1 MEYTNNS
8 PASLQELIQRS
19 FDASI
24 IFQAQKMVEQGRVS
38 LSFVKGTFETYFIV
52 SGIIAENNTNYE
64 SKISF
69 KRTENPDGKLT
80 TQCTC
85 KLWNFEKACHHT
97 ASLMIKFS
105 QLQEKHEHQPGMGGA
120 GISMSLL
127 SQEGVHVARYG
138 TLVKAAPAL
147 TGARMNS
154 TFSSLQYTLSNRKTV
169 NFPAPTKWRGK
180 LHVDLVPAETL
191 EEYRETL
198 YIEEKYTYRFSLKD
212 GENEIKE
219 VSVFDVLYLF
229 NWKTGE
235 ALDLP
240 NDLRELISKLKLTD
254 VIGDIQDYI
263 RIFLPLRDK
272 GLVELLVDGESWET
286 FPVEDMDYRFSINP
300 SPRKSFLNLELEL
313 FTADQKLVPMPSPF
327 LLFVSEQGWG
337 GSFRTKND
345 ALQFFKTIIEDFDRE
360 TQFHKKFLHSASK
373 KAIMAEWIS
382 LIFKA
387 DEIPFYDPAFKK
399 IFILKTKI
407 FKKVFLAF
415 LDSFNEI
422 GFKTSFYFKNERKIV
437 FQIPK
442 NNLLEGIAQF
452 YQLLSPLGIGIFYD
466 QVQIR
471 TWKSSIRF
479 ERNKDK
485 LDWFQLDL
493 VVNDDDLN
501 VIKNAEITDNFI
513 LSDKGLVLL
522 SDQQKDLLRFMKRYT
537 KFEGA
542 PKDESAKGVTKFGL
556 FLQRSRI
563 FELFEL
569 KRLGIEGAL
578 TEEEEKFC
586 HDIMT
591 MENMPQYDVDP
602 RYLEFARPYQLGG
615 YNWLRFLY
623 EHKFGACLAD
633 DMGLGKTLQT
643 IMLLQT
649 LKPKLKKVLIICPVS
664 ILYNWKNE
672 LEKFSDLTY
681 SIYYGDER
689 EYKTDAQVILTS
701 YGLMKKES
709 FSTLG
714 EEEFD
719 ILIFDEVQ
727 HLKNIRSLGANAA
740 RQLKAKFRICLTGTP
755 VENDLSEF
763 YNIMDLCVPGVWGD
777 LGLVRSTSK
786 NKNRL
791 LARKTVKP
799 FILRRTKDQVL
810 KELPEKIENHVFLE
824 FNPEEK
830 ETYQAKLNAVRANM
844 LNTGT
849 KRYGEVLKSL
859 LEMRQLCLWQ
869 KQPSFQS
876 TKIDFLMDTLE
887 SLTTEGH
894 KTLVFSQ
901 FTTYLDLIQEKIK
914 VAGWKMA
921 RIDGS
926 QSIKKRGEQVEY
938 FQNGDAQIFLISLK
952 AGGFGL
958 NLTAASYIFLMDP
971 WWNPAVES
979 QAIDR
984 AHRIGQANKLTV
996 YRPIIKDSVEEKVL
1010 ILQQSKRELFRDLM
1024 AEDDDDYFSGKLNME
1039 DFQHLL
1045 S

>member
-1 MEYTNNS
+1 MEYTNKI
-8 PASLQELIQRS
+8 ASTKELLEVS
-19 FDASI
+19 FDPAV

-38 LSFVKGTFETYFIV
+38 LSFMKGTLETYIIV

-64 SKISF
+64 SKISY
-69 KRTENPDGKLT
+69 KQGKLT

-85 KLWNFEKACHHT
+85 KLWNAEKACHHT
-97 ASLMIKFS
+97 ASLLIKFND
-105 QLQEKHEHQPGMGGA
+105 LQDKQEGTPGQPL
-120 GISMSLL
+120 SLSLL
-127 SQEGVHVARYG
+127 SQEGVHVERYG
-138 TLVKAAPAL
+138 SLIKSAPL
-147 TGARMNS
+147 LPGARMNS
-154 TFSSLQYTLSNRKTV
+154 TFSSLQYTLLNRKVV
-169 NFPAPTKWRGK
+169 NFPAPSKWRGK
-180 LHVDLVPAETL
+180 LMVNIVPATTL
-191 EEYRETL
+191 EEYREVI
-198 YIEEKYTYRFSLKD
+198 YVEDKFTYQFSWIDED
-212 GENEIKE
+212 GTETKE
-219 VSVFDVLYLF
+219 VSIFDILYLY

-235 ALDLP
+235 ALDLQ
-240 NDLRELISKLKLTD
+240 NDIRELASKLKLVD

-263 RIFLPLRDK
+263 RLFLPLREK
-272 GLVELLVDGESWET
+272 GMGDVSIEGQTWES
-286 FPVEDMDYRFSINP
+286 FPVEDMEWRFSINP
-300 SPRKSFLNLELEL
+300 SSRKSFLNLELEL
-313 FTADQKLVPMPSPF
+313 FTQDEKLVPMPSPF
-327 LLFVSEQGWG
+327 LLFVSEQGWA
-337 GSFRTKND
+337 GSFRTKGD
-345 ALQFFKTIIEDFDRE
+345 AILFFKTLIEDFERE
-360 TQFHKKFLHSASK
+360 TAFHRKYLHSASK
-373 KAIMAEWIS
+373 KQVMNEWIT
-382 LIFKA
+382 LIMKD
-387 DEIPFYDPAFKK
+387 DELSFFDPTFKK
-399 IFILKTKI
+399 IFMLKPKT
-407 FKKVFLAF
+407 FRKVFLAF
-415 LDSFNEI
+415 LDSFGEL
-422 GFKTSFYFKNERKIV
+422 GLKTSFYFKDERKIV

-442 NNLLEGIAQF
+442 NNLLEGVANF
-452 YQLLSPLGIGIFYD
+452 YKELTPLNIPIFYD
-466 QVQIR
+466 QQQIK

-479 ERNKDK
+479 ERNRER

-493 VVNDDDLN
+493 VVTDEDLD

-513 LSDKGLVLL
+513 LSNKGLVLL
-522 SDQQKDLLRFMKRYT
+522 SDEQKDLLKFMKRYT
-537 KFEGA
+537 KFEGEKKEA
-542 PKDESAKGVTKFGL
+542 GKGLSRFGL

-586 HDIMT
+586 EKIMT
-591 MENMPQYDVDP
+591 MQDMPQYDVDE
-602 RYLEFARPYQLGG
+602 RYAEIARPYQLAG
-615 YNWLRFLY
+615 YNWLRFLF

-649 LKPKLKKVLIICPVS
+649 LKDKVKKILIICPVS

-672 LEKFSDLTY
+672 LEKFSDLTF

-689 EYKTDAQVILTS
+689 EFKTDAKVILTS

-740 RQLKAKFRICLTGTP
+740 RQLKARFRICLTGTP
-755 VENDLSEF
+755 VENDISEF

-777 LGLVRSTSK
+777 LGLIRSTSK

-799 FILRRTKDQVL
+799 FIMRRTKDQVL
-810 KELPEKIENHVFLE
+810 KELPEKIENHVFLD
-824 FNPEEK
+824 FGPEEK
-830 ETYQAKLNAVRANM
+830 EFYKQKLNAIRGNIIVPGA
-844 LNTGT
+844 

-859 LEMRQLCLWQ
+859 LELRQLCLWQ
-869 KQPSFQS
+869 KQPAFHS
-876 TKIDFLMDTLE
+876 TKIDFLMENLE
-887 SLTTEGH
+887 QLVTEGH

-901 FTTYLDLIQEKIK
+901 FTTYLDMIENKIR
-914 VAGWKMA
+914 VAGWKFA

-926 QSIKKRGEQVEY
+926 QAIKKRTEQVEA

-971 WWNPAVES
+971 WWNPAVER

-984 AHRIGQANKLTV
+984 AHRIGQENKLTV
-996 YRPIIKDSVEEKVL
+996 YRPIMKESVEEKVL
-1010 ILQQSKRELFRDLM
+1010 ILQQSKRELFRELM
-1024 AEDDDDYFSGKLNME
+1024 AEDDDEYFSGKLSMD

>member
-1 MEYTNNS
+1 MEYTNIAS
-8 PASLQELIQRS
+8 PIQDLLQKS
-19 FDASI
+19 FEPSVV
-24 IFQAQKMVEQGRVS
+24 FLAQKMVEQGRVS
-38 LSFVKGTFETYFIV
+38 LSFMKGSFETYFIV
-52 SGIIAENNTNYE
+52 SGILAENNTNYE
-64 SKISF
+64 SKISY
-69 KRTENPDGKLT
+69 KQGQLT

-85 KLWNFEKACHHT
+85 KLWNAEKPCHHT
-97 ASLMIKFS
+97 ASLLLKFDE
-105 QLQEKHEHQPGMGGA
+105 LRNKQENSGGNR
-120 GISMSLL
+120 ISLSLMA
-127 SQEGVHVARYG
+127 QEGVHVERYG
-138 TLVKAAPAL
+138 SLLKAAPAL
-147 TGARMNS
+147 PGAKMNS
-154 TFSSLQYTLSNRKTV
+154 TFSSLQYTLTNRKVV
-169 NFPAPTKWRGK
+169 NFPAPSKWKGK
-180 LHVDLVPAETL
+180 LLVNIIKASSL
-191 EEYRETL
+191 EEYKDLL
-198 YIEEKYTYRFSLKD
+198 YVDEKYTYQFNWQD
-212 GENEIKE
+212 EDNVVKE
-219 VSVFDVLYLF
+219 VSIFDVLYLF

-235 ALDLP
+235 AFDLP
-240 NDLRELISKLKLTD
+240 TEVRELVSKLKLTD
-254 VIGDIQDYI
+254 VVGDIQDYI
-263 RIFLPLRDK
+263 RLFLPLREK
-272 GLVELLVDGESWET
+272 QLGNVLIEGEPWDS
-286 FPVEDMDYRFSINP
+286 FPIEDMDYRFSINP
-300 SPRKSFLNLELEL
+300 SARKSFLNLELEL
-313 FTADQKLVPMPSPF
+313 FTPDQKLVPMASPF
-327 LLFVSEQGWG
+327 LLFVSEQGWA

-345 ALQFFKTIIEDFDRE
+345 AILFFKTLIEDFDRE
-360 TQFHKKFLHSASK
+360 TFFHKKYLHTASK
-373 KAIMAEWIS
+373 KNLMSEWIA
-382 LIFKA
+382 LLMKE
-387 DEIPFYDPAFKK
+387 DEIPFFDPTFKK
-399 IFILKTKI
+399 VFMLKTKT

-415 LDSFNEI
+415 LDSFGEI
-422 GFKTSFYFKNERKIV
+422 GFKTSFYHKDERKIV

-442 NNLLEGIAQF
+442 NNLLEGVANF
-452 YQLLSPLGIGIFYD
+452 YQQLTPLNIPIFYD
-466 QVQIR
+466 QQQIR

-479 ERNKDK
+479 ERNKER
-485 LDWFQLDL
+485 LDWFQMDL
-493 VVNDDDLN
+493 VITDDDLD
-501 VIKNAEITDNFI
+501 VIKNAEITDNFL
-513 LSDKGLVLL
+513 LSSKGLVLL
-522 SDQQKDLLRFMKRYT
+522 SDEQKDLLRFMKRYT
-537 KFEGA
+537 KYEGE
-542 PKDESAKGVTKFGL
+542 KKEQSAKGLNKFGL

-586 HDIMT
+586 EKIMT
-591 MENMPQYDVDP
+591 MQDMPQYDVDP
-602 RYLEFARPYQLGG
+602 RFNDIARPYQLNG

-649 LKPKLKKVLIICPVS
+649 LKEKAKKILIICPVS
-664 ILYNWKNE
+664 ILYNWRNE

-689 EYKTDAQVILTS
+689 EINTEAQVILTS

-709 FSTLG
+709 FSNLG
-714 EEEFD
+714 QEEFD

-777 LGLVRSTSK
+777 LGVVKSTSK

-791 LARKTVKP
+791 LARRTVKP

-810 KELPEKIENHVFLE
+810 KELPEKIENHVFLD
-824 FNPEEK
+824 FSPEER
-830 ETYQAKLNAVRANM
+830 ETYQNKLNAVRSSMMVPGA
-844 LNTGT
+844 

-869 KQPSFQS
+869 KQPQLQS
-876 TKIDFLMDTLE
+876 TKIDFLMENLE
-887 SLTTEGH
+887 QLVTEGH

-901 FTTYLDLIQEKIK
+901 FTTYLDMIQNKIK

-926 QSIKKRGEQVEY
+926 QTIKKRGEQVEL

-971 WWNPAVES
+971 WWNPAVER

-984 AHRIGQANKLTV
+984 AHRIGQENKLTV
-996 YRPIIKDSVEEKVL
+996 YRPIIKESVEEKVL

-1024 AEDDDDYFSGKLNME
+1024 AEDDDEYFSGKLNMD

>member
-1 MEYTNNS
+1 MEYTNNFSS
-8 PASLQELIQRS
+8 PDDLLNKS
-19 FDASI
+19 FDPAI
-24 IFQAQKMVEQGRVS
+24 IFQARKMIEQGRVS
-38 LSFVKGTFETYFIV
+38 LSFLKGTFETYIIV

-64 SKISF
+64 SKISY
-69 KRTENPDGKLT
+69 KQSKLT

-85 KLWNFEKACHHT
+85 KLWSAEKPCHHA
-97 ASLMIKFS
+97 ASLLLKFNEMQGKADGHGVNS
-105 QLQEKHEHQPGMGGA
+105 IGVGFIAH
-120 GISMSLL
+120 
-127 SQEGVHVARYG
+127 EGVHVEKYG
-138 TLVKAAPAL
+138 TLVKSAPQL
-147 TGARMNS
+147 PGAKMSS
-154 TFSSLQYTLSNRKTV
+154 TFSSLQYTLLNRKVV
-169 NFPAPTKWRGK
+169 NFPAPSRWKGK
-180 LHVDLVPAETL
+180 LNVSLIPASSL
-191 EEYRETL
+191 EEYKEVL
-198 YIEEKYTYRFSLKD
+198 YIEDKYTYVFSLVD
-212 GENEIKE
+212 NETEFKE
-219 VSVFDVLYLF
+219 VSLFDVLYLF

-240 NDLRELISKLKLTD
+240 SEFRELVSKLKLTD
-254 VIGDIQDYI
+254 FIGDIQDFI
-263 RIFLPLRDK
+263 RIFLPLKNK
-272 GLVELLVDGESWET
+272 GLIELKVDGSSWDS
-286 FPVEDMDYRFSINP
+286 FPIEDMEYRFSINP

-327 LLFVSEQGWG
+327 LLFVSEQGWAS
-337 GSFRTKND
+337 SFRTKND
-345 ALQFFKTIIEDFDRE
+345 ALLFFKTLIEDFDRE
-360 TQFHKKFLHSASK
+360 TSLHKKYLHSASRK
-373 KAIMAEWIS
+373 TIMSEWIS
-382 LIFKA
+382 LVTKD
-387 DEIPFYDPAFKK
+387 DEIPFFDPTFKK
-399 IFILKTKI
+399 IFMLNTKI
-407 FKKVFLAF
+407 FRKVFLAF
-415 LDSFNEI
+415 LDSFGEI
-422 GFKTSFYFKNERKIV
+422 GLKTSFYFKEERKIV

-442 NNLLEGIAQF
+442 NNLLEGVAAF
-452 YQLLSPLGIGIFYD
+452 YQFLTPFKIPIFYD
-466 QVQIR
+466 QQQIR

-479 ERNKDK
+479 ERNRDR

-493 VVNDDDLN
+493 VVSDDDLD
-501 VIKNAEITDNFI
+501 VIRNAEITDNFLI
-513 LSDKGLVLL
+513 SNKGLVLL
-522 SDQQKDLLRFMKRYT
+522 SDEQKDILRFMKRYT
-537 KFEGA
+537 KFEGEKKETA
-542 PKDESAKGVTKFGL
+542 NKGLSKFGL
-556 FLQRSRI
+556 SLQRSRI

-569 KRLGIEGAL
+569 KRLGIDGAL
-578 TEEEEKFC
+578 TDEEEAFC
-586 HDIMT
+586 HNIMT
-591 MENMPQYDVDP
+591 MENMPTYAIDE
-602 RYLEFARPYQLGG
+602 RYSEIARPYQLNG

-649 LKPKLKKVLIICPVS
+649 LKDDLKKILIICPVS

-672 LEKFSDLTY
+672 LEKFSDLTW

-689 EYKTDAQVILTS
+689 EFKSDAKVILTS

-709 FSTLG
+709 FSTFA
-714 EEEFD
+714 EENFD

-777 LGLVRSTSK
+777 LGLVKSTSK

-791 LARKTVKP
+791 LARRTVKP

-810 KELPEKIENHVFLE
+810 KELPEKIENHVFLD
-824 FNPEEK
+824 FSPEERDF
-830 ETYQAKLNAVRANM
+830 YQQKLNSIRSSM
-844 LNTGT
+844 MSTGT

-869 KQPSFQS
+869 KQPQLQS
-876 TKIDFLMDTLE
+876 TKIDFLMENLE
-887 SLTTEGH
+887 QLVTEGH

-901 FTTYLDLIQEKIK
+901 FTTYLDMIENKIK

-926 QSIKKRGEQVEY
+926 QTIKKRTEQVEY
-938 FQNGDAQIFLISLK
+938 FQNGEAQIFLISLK

-971 WWNPAVES
+971 WWNPAVER

-984 AHRIGQANKLTV
+984 AHRIGQENKLTV
-996 YRPIIKDSVEEKVL
+996 YRPIIKESVEEKVL
-1010 ILQQSKRELFRDLM
+1010 VLQQSKRELFRDLM
-1024 AEDDDDYFSGKLNME
+1024 AEDDDEYFSGKLNME

>member
-1 MEYTNNS
+1 MEYTNS
-8 PASLQELIQRS
+8 PPTSLQDLILKS
-19 FDASI
+19 FDSSTQFLAR
-24 IFQAQKMVEQGRVS
+24 KMVEQGRVS

-69 KRTENPDGKLT
+69 KRMEVPDGKLV

-85 KLWNFEKACHHT
+85 KLWSEEKSCHHS
-97 ASLMIKFS
+97 ASLMVKFS
-105 QLQEKHEHQPGMGGA
+105 DLIQNQDPSLGKP
-120 GISMSLL
+120 ISMSLL
-127 SQEGVHVARYG
+127 AQDGVHVERYG
-138 TLVKAAPAL
+138 SLLKSAPAL
-147 TGARMNS
+147 NGAKMNS
-154 TFSSLQYTLSNRKTV
+154 TFSSLQYTLTNRKVV
-169 NFPAPTKWRGK
+169 NFPAPSKWRGQ
-180 LHVDLVPAETL
+180 LVVNLVPATTL
-191 EEYRETL
+191 EEYKEAL
-198 YIEEKYTYRFSLKD
+198 YVEDKYTYQFSWKD
-212 GENEIKE
+212 EDQVLKE
-219 VSVFDVLYLF
+219 VSLFEMLYLF

-240 NDLRELISKLKLTD
+240 TEMRELVSRLKLHD
-254 VIGDIQDYI
+254 VIGDIQEFI
-263 RIFLPLRDK
+263 RLFLPLKAK
-272 GLVELLVDGESWET
+272 GNSELMIDGEKWET
-286 FPVEDMDYRFSINP
+286 FPVEDMEYRFSINP

-327 LLFVSEQGWG
+327 LLFVSEQGWA

-345 ALQFFKTIIEDFDRE
+345 ALLFFKTLIEDFDRE
-360 TQFHKKFLHSASK
+360 TSFHKKYLHSASK
-373 KAIMAEWIS
+373 KQIMNEWIS
-382 LIFKA
+382 LITRD
-387 DEIPFYDPAFKK
+387 DEIPFFDPTFKK
-399 IFILKTKI
+399 IFMLKTKI

-415 LDSFNEI
+415 LDSFGEI
-422 GFKTSFYFKNERKIV
+422 GFKTSFYFKDERKVV
-437 FQIPK
+437 FQVPK
-442 NNLLEGIAQF
+442 NTLMEGVANF
-452 YQLLSPLGIGIFYD
+452 YQNLIPLKIPIFYD

-479 ERNKDK
+479 ERNKEK

-493 VVNDDDLN
+493 VVTDEDMN
-501 VIKNAEITDNFI
+501 VIRNAEMTDNFI

-522 SDQQKDLLRFMKRYT
+522 SDEQKDLLRFMKRYT
-537 KFEGA
+537 KFEGEK
-542 PKDESAKGVTKFGL
+542 KDSETKGLSRFGL

-578 TEEEEKFC
+578 TNEEEQFCEK
-586 HDIMT
+586 IMT
-591 MENMPQYDVDP
+591 MDSMPEYPVDE
-602 RYLEFARPYQLGG
+602 RYLEIARPYQIGG

-623 EHKFGACLAD
+623 EHRFGACLAD

-649 LKPKLKKVLIICPVS
+649 LKKTLKKVLIICPVS
-664 ILYNWKNE
+664 ILYNWRNE

-777 LGLVRSTSK
+777 LGIIRSTSK

-791 LARKTVKP
+791 LARRTVKP

-810 KELPEKIENHVFLE
+810 KELPEKIENHVFLD
-824 FNPEEK
+824 FAPEER
-830 ETYQAKLNAVRANM
+830 EFYQQKLNAVRSNM
-844 LNTGT
+844 MSSGS

-869 KQPSFQS
+869 KQPSYFS
-876 TKIDFLMDTLE
+876 TKVDFLMENLE
-887 SLTTEGH
+887 QLVTEGH

-901 FTTYLDLIQEKIK
+901 FTTYLDQIENKIK

-926 QSIKKRGEQVEY
+926 QSIKKRGEMVEL

-971 WWNPAVES
+971 WWNPAVER

-984 AHRIGQANKLTV
+984 AHRIGQENKLTV

-1010 ILQQSKRELFRDLM
+1010 VLQQSKRELFRDLM
-1024 AEDDDDYFSGKLNME
+1024 AEDDDEYFSGKLTMD
-1039 DFQHLL
+1039 DFSHLL

>member
-1 MEYTNNS
+1 MEYTNNT
-8 PASLQELIQRS
+8 PTVHALLQKS
-19 FDASI
+19 FEAATV
-24 IFQAQKMVEQGRVS
+24 FLAQKMVEQGRVS
-38 LSFVKGTFETYFIV
+38 LSFMKGSFETYFIV

-69 KRTENPDGKLT
+69 KRVEGEEKLT

-85 KLWNFEKACHHT
+85 KLWSPEKSCHHT
-97 ASLMIKFS
+97 ASLLLKFAD
-105 QLQEKHEHQPGMGGA
+105 LQDKQGQRGA
-120 GISMSLL
+120 QGISLSLMA
-127 SQEGVHVARYG
+127 QEGVHVERYG
-138 TLVKAAPAL
+138 TLMKAAPSIP
-147 TGARMNS
+147 GAKMNS
-154 TFSSLQYTLSNRKTV
+154 TFSSLQYTLTNRKVV
-169 NFPAPTKWRGK
+169 NFPAPSKWKGK
-180 LHVDLVPAETL
+180 LLVNIIKASEF
-191 EEYRETL
+191 EEYRDVL
-198 YIEEKYTYRFSLKD
+198 YVDEKYTYQFSWVD
-212 GENEIKE
+212 GEDVTKE
-219 VSVFDVLYLF
+219 VSIFDVLYLF

-235 ALDLP
+235 AFDLP
-240 NDLRELISKLKLTD
+240 NDLRELVSKLKLTD
-254 VIGDIQDYI
+254 VIGDIQDLI
-263 RIFLPLRDK
+263 RLFLPLREK
-272 GLVELLVDGESWET
+272 GIGEILIEGEPWGN
-286 FPVEDMDYRFSINP
+286 FPVEDMEYRFSINP

-327 LLFVSEQGWG
+327 LLFVSEQGWA

-345 ALQFFKTIIEDFDRE
+345 AILFFKTLIEDFDRE
-360 TQFHKKFLHSASK
+360 TFFHKKYLHSASK
-373 KAIMAEWIS
+373 KNLMSEWIS
-382 LIFKA
+382 LVMKD
-387 DEIPFYDPAFKK
+387 DELPFFDPAFKK
-399 IFILKTKI
+399 IFMLNTKV

-415 LDSFNEI
+415 LDSFGEL
-422 GFKTSFYFKNERKIV
+422 GFKTSFYFKEDRKIV

-442 NNLLEGIAQF
+442 NNLLEGVANF
-452 YQLLSPLGIGIFYD
+452 YQQLTPMKIPIFYD
-466 QVQIR
+466 QQQVR

-479 ERNKDK
+479 ERNKEK

-493 VVNDDDLN
+493 VVSDDDLD
-501 VIKNAEITDNFI
+501 VIKNAEITDNFL
-513 LSDKGLVLL
+513 LSNKGLVLL
-522 SDQQKDLLRFMKRYT
+522 SDEQKDLLRFMKRYT
-537 KFEGA
+537 KFEGEKKEA
-542 PKDESAKGVTKFGL
+542 SKGLSRFGL

-578 TEEEEKFC
+578 TEDEEKFC
-586 HDIMT
+586 EKIMT
-591 MENMPQYDVDP
+591 MQDMPQYDVHP
-602 RYLEFARPYQLGG
+602 RYQEIARPYQLGG

-649 LKPKLKKVLIICPVS
+649 LKEKAKKILIICPVS
-664 ILYNWKNE
+664 ILYNWRNE

-689 EYKTDAQVILTS
+689 EFKTDAQVVLTS

-777 LGLVRSTSK
+777 LGVVKSTSK

-791 LARKTVKP
+791 LARRTVKP

-810 KELPEKIENHVFLE
+810 KELPEKIENHVFLD
-824 FNPEEK
+824 FSQEER
-830 ETYQAKLNAVRANM
+830 EVYQQKLNAVRANM
-844 LNTGT
+844 IAPGA

-869 KQPSFQS
+869 KQAGLHS
-876 TKIDFLMDTLE
+876 TKIEFLMENLE
-887 SLTTEGH
+887 QLVTEGH

-901 FTTYLDLIQEKIK
+901 FTTYLDLIENKIK

-926 QSIKKRGEQVEY
+926 QSIKKRGEQVEL

-971 WWNPAVES
+971 WWNPAVER

-984 AHRIGQANKLTV
+984 AHRIGQENKLTV
-996 YRPIIKDSVEEKVL
+996 YRPIIKESVEEKVL

-1024 AEDDDDYFSGKLNME
+1024 AEDDDEYFSGKLNME

>member
-1 MEYTNNS
+1 MEYTNETDNRLDVVLRAS
-8 PASLQELIQRS
+8 FEPAV
-19 FDASI
+19 
-24 IFQAQKMVEQGRVS
+24 IFQAQKMIEQGRVS
-38 LSFVKGTFETYFIV
+38 LSFMKGTYDTYIIV

-69 KRTENPDGKLT
+69 KQENLV

-85 KLWNFEKACHHT
+85 NLWNAEKPCHHA
-97 ASLMIKFS
+97 ASLIIKFIE
-105 QLQEKHEHQPGMGGA
+105 LHGKAEKQTSGPMG
-120 GISMSLL
+120 L
-127 SQEGVHVARYG
+127 SYITQEGVHVEKYG
-138 TLVKAAPAL
+138 TLIKSATQL
-147 TGARMNS
+147 TGAKMNS
-154 TFSSLQYTLSNRKTV
+154 TFSSLQYTLTNRKVV
-169 NFPAPTKWRGK
+169 NFPAPSKWEGI
-180 LHVDLVPAETL
+180 LNIDLIPASEL
-191 EEYRETL
+191 PEYRELL
-198 YIEEKYTYRFSLKD
+198 YVEEKYSYRFSLLNGDEEAK
-212 GENEIKE
+212 EI
-219 VSVFDVLYLF
+219 SILDVLYLF

-240 NDLRELISKLKLTD
+240 SEVRELVGKLKLTD

-263 RIFLPLRDK
+263 RIFLPLKEK
-272 GLVELLVDGESWET
+272 GLANLSINGEAWDS
-286 FPVEDMDYRFSINP
+286 FVVEDMEYRFSINP

-313 FTADQKLVPMPSPF
+313 FTQDQKLVPMPSPF
-327 LLFVSEQGWG
+327 LLFVSEQGWA

-345 ALQFFKTIIEDFDRE
+345 ALLFFKTLIEDFDRE
-360 TQFHKKFLHSASK
+360 TSFHKKFLHSASK
-373 KAIMAEWIS
+373 KSIMTEWIN
-382 LIFKA
+382 LVTTEK
-387 DEIPFYDPAFKK
+387 EIPFFDPTFKK
-399 IFILKTKI
+399 IFMLNTSI

-415 LDSFNEI
+415 LDSFGELS
-422 GFKTSFYFKNERKIV
+422 FKTSFYIKDDRKII
-437 FQIPK
+437 FQVPK
-442 NNLLEGIAQF
+442 NSLLEGVAAF
-452 YQLLSPLGIGIFYD
+452 YQLLLPLNIPIFYD
-466 QVQIR
+466 QQQIK

-479 ERNKDK
+479 ERNRER

-493 VVNDDDLN
+493 VVSDEDLD
-501 VIKNAEITDNFI
+501 VIKNAEITDNFL
-513 LSDKGLVLL
+513 LSSRGLVLL
-522 SDQQKDLLRFMKRYT
+522 SDEQKDVLKFMKRYT
-537 KFEGA
+537 KFEGEK
-542 PKDESAKGVTKFGL
+542 KDAEAKGLSKFGL
-556 FLQRSRI
+556 SLQRSRI

-569 KRLGIEGAL
+569 KRLGIDGAL
-578 TEEEEKFC
+578 TTEEEEFC
-586 HDIMT
+586 KNIMT
-591 MENMPQYDVDP
+591 MENMPVYDIDK
-602 RYLEFARPYQLGG
+602 RYEEIARPYQLAG

-649 LKPKLKKVLIICPVS
+649 LKDKVDKILIICPVS

-672 LEKFSDLTY
+672 LEKFSDLSW

-689 EYKTDAQVILTS
+689 EFKTDAKVILTS

-709 FSTLG
+709 FSTFA
-714 EEEFD
+714 EHTFD

-740 RQLKAKFRICLTGTP
+740 RQIKAKFRICLTGTP

-777 LGLVRSTSK
+777 LGLVRSASK

-791 LARKTVKP
+791 LARRTVKP

-810 KELPEKIENHVFLE
+810 KELPEKIENHVYLDFS
-824 FNPEEK
+824 PEEK
-830 ETYQAKLNAVRANM
+830 DVYQQKLNAVRANM
-844 LNTGT
+844 ISSGS

-869 KQPSFQS
+869 KQPQFQS
-876 TKIDFLMDTLE
+876 TKIDFLMENLE
-887 SLTTEGH
+887 QLVEEGH

-901 FTTYLDLIQEKIK
+901 FTTYLDMIENKIK
-914 VAGWKMA
+914 VNGWKMA

-926 QSIKKRGEQVEY
+926 QTIKKRGEQVEL
-938 FQNGDAQIFLISLK
+938 FQEGDAQIFLISLK

-971 WWNPAVES
+971 WWNPAVER

-984 AHRIGQANKLTV
+984 AHRIGQENKLTV

-1024 AEDDDDYFSGKLNME
+1024 AEDDDQYFSGKLNMD

>member
-1 MEYTNNS
+1 MEYTNEVTS
-8 PASLQELIQRS
+8 VQDLLQRS
-19 FDASI
+19 FDATTA
-24 IFQAQKMVEQGRVS
+24 FQAQKMVEQGRVS
-38 LSFVKGTFETYFIV
+38 LSFMKGTFETYFIV

-64 SKISF
+64 AKISF
-69 KRTENPDGKLT
+69 KRSTNPEGTLT

-85 KLWNFEKACHHT
+85 NLWNPEKHCHHT
-97 ASLMIKFS
+97 ASLLIKFAD
-105 QLQEKHEHQPGMGGA
+105 LQGKHDITSGKPMGL
-120 GISMSLL
+120 SLMA
-127 SQEGVHVARYG
+127 QDGVHVERYG
-138 TLVKAAPAL
+138 TLIKGAPAIP
-147 TGARMNS
+147 GAKMNS
-154 TFSSLQYTLSNRKTV
+154 TFSSLQYTLLNRKVV
-169 NFPAPTKWRGK
+169 NFPAPSKWRGK
-180 LHVDLVPAETL
+180 LKINLVPATIL
-191 EEYRETL
+191 EEYRDTL
-198 YIEEKYTYRFSLKD
+198 YIEEKYTYQFSLLD
-212 GENEIKE
+212 GDDEIKE
-219 VSVFDVLYLF
+219 VSLFDVLYLF

-235 ALDLP
+235 ALDLT
-240 NDLRELISKLKLTD
+240 NDLRELVSKLKLTD
-254 VIGDIQDYI
+254 VVGDIQNYI
-263 RIFLPLRDK
+263 RIFLPLREK
-272 GLVELLVDGESWET
+272 GIAEISIEDEPWES
-286 FPVEDMDYRFSINP
+286 FPVEDLEWRFSINP

-313 FTADQKLVPMPSPF
+313 FTPDQKLVPIPSPF
-327 LLFVSEQGWG
+327 LLFVTEQGWAS
-337 GSFRTKND
+337 SFRTKND
-345 ALQFFKTIIEDFDRE
+345 ALIFFKTLIEDFDRE
-360 TQFHKKFLHSASK
+360 TTLHRKYLHSASK
-373 KAIMAEWIS
+373 KHIMGEWINLLEKELELS
-382 LIFKA
+382 F
-387 DEIPFYDPAFKK
+387 FDPTFKK
-399 IFILKTKI
+399 VFVLKSST

-415 LDSFNEI
+415 LDSFTEL
-422 GFKTSFYFKNERKIV
+422 GFKTSFYFKDERKIV

-442 NNLLEGIAQF
+442 NNLLDGVSKF
-452 YQLLSPLGIGIFYD
+452 YQLLTPLQIPIFYD
-466 QVQIR
+466 QQQIR

-479 ERNKDK
+479 ERNKEK

-493 VVNDDDLN
+493 VVSDDDLN
-501 VIKNAEITDNFI
+501 IIKNAEITDNFL
-513 LSDKGLVLL
+513 LSSKGLVLL
-522 SDQQKDLLRFMKRYT
+522 SDQQKDLLKFMKRYT
-537 KFEGA
+537 KFEGEKKEA
-542 PKDESAKGVTKFGL
+542 TAKGLSRFGL

-578 TEEEEKFC
+578 TEEEEEFC
-586 HDIMT
+586 EKIMT
-591 MENMPQYDVDP
+591 MKDMPQYDIHP
-602 RYLEFARPYQLGG
+602 RYVDLARPYQLSG

-649 LKPKLKKVLIICPVS
+649 LKDKAKKILIVCPVS
-664 ILYNWKNE
+664 ILYNWRNE

-689 EYKTDAQVILTS
+689 EFKSDAQVTLTS

-709 FSTLG
+709 LSTLG
-714 EEEFD
+714 DEEFD

-777 LGLVRSTSK
+777 LGMVKSTSK
-786 NKNRL
+786 NKSRL

-824 FNPEEK
+824 FSPEERDV
-830 ETYQAKLNAVRANM
+830 YQQKLNAVRSNM
-844 LNTGT
+844 IGTGS

-869 KQPSFQS
+869 KQPTLHS
-876 TKIDFLMDTLE
+876 TKIDFLMENLE
-887 SLTTEGH
+887 QLVGEGH

-901 FTTYLDLIQEKIK
+901 FTTYLDLIENKIR
-914 VAGWKMA
+914 VAGWKHA

-926 QSIKKRGEQVEY
+926 QSIKKRGEQVEL
-938 FQNGDAQIFLISLK
+938 FQNGDAQVFLISLK

-971 WWNPAVES
+971 WWNPAVER

-984 AHRIGQANKLTV
+984 AHRIGQENKLTV
-996 YRPIIKDSVEEKVL
+996 YRPIIKESVEEKVL

-1024 AEDDDDYFSGKLNME
+1024 AEDDDQYFSGKLDMN

>member
-1 MEYTNNS
+1 MMEYTNKS
-8 PASLQELIQRS
+8 SSIQDLLQKFYEPSVVFLG
-19 FDASI
+19 
-24 IFQAQKMVEQGRVS
+24 QKMVEQGRVS
-38 LSFVKGTFETYFIV
+38 LSFMKGSFETYFIV
-52 SGIIAENNTNYE
+52 SGIVAENNTNYE
-64 SKISF
+64 SKVSF
-69 KRTENPDGKLT
+69 KRIEEEEKLS
-80 TQCTC
+80 TQCSC
-85 KLWNFEKACHHT
+85 NLPQPCHHT
-97 ASLMIKFS
+97 SSLLIKFS
-105 QLQEKHEHQPGMGGA
+105 DLQDKQDTSRGA
-120 GISMSLL
+120 PISLSLMA
-127 SQEGVHVARYG
+127 QEGVHVDRYG
-138 TLVKAAPAL
+138 TLLKAAPQIP
-147 TGARMNS
+147 GAKMNS
-154 TFSSLQYTLSNRKTV
+154 TFSSLQYTLTNRKVV
-169 NFPAPTKWRGK
+169 NFPAPSPWKGK
-180 LHVDLVPAETL
+180 LMVNLVPATEL
-191 EEYRETL
+191 EEYKEL
-198 YIEEKYTYRFSLKD
+198 IYVEEKYAYKFSWLEGD
-212 GENEIKE
+212 EVTTE
-219 VSVFDVLYLF
+219 VSIFDVLYLF

-235 ALDLP
+235 AYDQP
-240 NDLRELISKLKLTD
+240 AELRELVSKLKLTD
-254 VIGDIQDYI
+254 PVGDIQDFI
-263 RIFLPLRDK
+263 RLFLPLKQK
-272 GLVELLVDGESWET
+272 GFAELFIAGESWDS
-286 FPVEDMDYRFSINP
+286 FPVEDMEYRFSINP

-313 FTADQKLVPMPSPF
+313 FTPDQKLVPMPSPF
-327 LLFVSEQGWG
+327 LLFVSEQGWA

-345 ALQFFKTIIEDFDRE
+345 ALLFFKTLIEDFDRE
-360 TQFHKKFLHSASK
+360 TFFHKKYLHSASK
-373 KAIMAEWIS
+373 KAIMTEWIT
-382 LIFKA
+382 LIMKD
-387 DEIPFYDPAFKK
+387 DELPFFDPTFRK
-399 IFILKTKI
+399 IFMLNTKT
-407 FKKVFLAF
+407 FRKVFMAF
-415 LDSFNEI
+415 LDSFTEI
-422 GFKTSFYFKNERKIV
+422 GFKTSFYFKDDRKVI

-442 NNLLEGIAQF
+442 NNLLEGVTNF
-452 YQLLSPLGIGIFYD
+452 YQQLTPLKIPIFYD
-466 QVQIR
+466 QQQIR
-471 TWKSSIRF
+471 TWKSTIRF

-493 VVNDDDLN
+493 VVSDDDLD
-501 VIKNAEITDNFI
+501 VIKNAEITDNFL
-513 LSDKGLVLL
+513 LSNKGLVLL
-522 SDQQKDLLRFMKRYT
+522 SDEQKDLLRFMKRYT
-537 KFEGA
+537 KFEGE
-542 PKDESAKGVTKFGL
+542 KKEQTKGLSRFGL

-578 TEEEEKFC
+578 TPEEEHFCEK
-586 HDIMT
+586 IMT
-591 MENMPQYDVDP
+591 MQDMPQYDVHP
-602 RYLEFARPYQLGG
+602 RYQDISRPYQLAG

-649 LKPKLKKVLIICPVS
+649 LKDKVKKVLIICPVS

-672 LEKFSDLTY
+672 LEKFSDLTF

-689 EYKTDAQVILTS
+689 EFKTDAQVILTS

-777 LGLVRSTSK
+777 LGVVRSTSK

-791 LARKTVKP
+791 LARRTVKP

-810 KELPEKIENHVFLE
+810 KELPEKIENHVFLD
-824 FNPEEK
+824 FSSEERDF
-830 ETYQAKLNAVRANM
+830 YQQKLNAVRANM
-844 LNTGT
+844 LAPGA

-869 KQPSFQS
+869 KQPDFHS
-876 TKIDFLMDTLE
+876 TKIDFVMENLE
-887 SLTTEGH
+887 QLVNEGH
-894 KTLVFSQ
+894 KTLIFSQ
-901 FTTYLDLIQEKIK
+901 FTTYLDMIENKIR
-914 VAGWKMA
+914 VAGWKFA

-926 QSIKKRGEQVEY
+926 QTIKKRTEQVEY

-971 WWNPAVES
+971 WWNPAVER

-984 AHRIGQANKLTV
+984 AHRIGQENKLTV
-996 YRPIIKDSVEEKVL
+996 YRPIIKESVEEKVL
-1010 ILQQSKRELFRDLM
+1010 VLQQSKRELFRDLM
-1024 AEDDDDYFSGKLNME
+1024 AEDDDQYFSGKLSMD

>member
-1 MEYTNNS
+1 MEYTNNKTQD
-8 PASLQELIQRS
+8 LLHRS
-19 FDASI
+19 FESTTV
-24 IFQAQKMVEQGRVS
+24 FLAQKMVDQGRVS
-38 LSFVKGTFETYFIV
+38 LSFTKGSFETYFIV

-69 KRTENPDGKLT
+69 KRTETDPDGKLT
-80 TQCTC
+80 TQCRC
-85 KLWNFEKACHHT
+85 KLWSPEHSCHHA
-97 ASLMIKFS
+97 ASLLIKFGELD
-105 QLQEKHEHQPGMGGA
+105 QGHEGSSRPL
-120 GISMSLL
+120 GISLL
-127 SQEGVHVARYG
+127 GQEGVHVERYG
-138 TLVKAAPAL
+138 TLIKAAPQL
-147 TGARMNS
+147 SGAKMNS
-154 TFSSLQYTLSNRKTV
+154 TFSSLQYTLLNRKVV
-169 NFPAPTKWRGK
+169 NFPAPSKWRGK
-180 LHVDLVPAETL
+180 LLINLIPATSL
-191 EEYRETL
+191 EEYKEAL
-198 YIEEKYTYRFSLKD
+198 YVEEKYTYQFSFSD
-212 GENEIKE
+212 GEEVKE
-219 VSVFDVLYLF
+219 VSIMDVLYLF

-240 NDLRELISKLKLTD
+240 SEVRELTSKLKLTD
-254 VIGDIQDYI
+254 LIDDIQNFL
-263 RIFLPLRDK
+263 RLFLPLQEK
-272 GLVELLVDGESWET
+272 GIAEILVEGTSWHE
-286 FPVEDMDYRFSINP
+286 FPVEDVEYRFSINP
-300 SPRKSFLNLELEL
+300 SPRKSFLNLELEI

-327 LLFVSEQGWG
+327 LLFVSERGWA

-345 ALQFFKTIIEDFDRE
+345 ALLFFKTLIEDFDRE
-360 TQFHKKFLHSASK
+360 TAFHKKYLHSASK
-373 KAIMAEWIS
+373 KAIMSDWIT
-382 LIFKA
+382 LLGQ
-387 DEIPFYDPAFKK
+387 DEIPFFDPAFKK
-399 IFILKTKI
+399 IFILKSKVFKKI
-407 FKKVFLAF
+407 FIAF
-415 LDSFNEI
+415 LDSFTEVAL
-422 GFKTSFYFKNERKIV
+422 KTSFYMKDERKII

-442 NNLLEGIAQF
+442 NNLLEGVGSF
-452 YQLLSPLGIGIFYD
+452 YQELTPLKISIFYD
-466 QVQIR
+466 QQQIR
-471 TWKSSIRF
+471 TWKSTIRF
-479 ERNKDK
+479 ERNKER

-493 VVNDDDLN
+493 VVSDDDLN
-501 VIKNAEITDNFI
+501 LIKNAEMTDNFI
-513 LSDKGLVLL
+513 ISNKGLILL
-522 SDQQKDLLRFMKRYT
+522 SDEQKDLLRFMKRYT
-537 KFEGA
+537 KFEGE
-542 PKDESAKGVTKFGL
+542 KKESGTKGSSRFGL

-586 HDIMT
+586 EGIMS
-591 MENMPQYDVDP
+591 MKDMPQYDIDP
-602 RYLEFARPYQLGG
+602 RYTEIARPYQLGG

-649 LKPKLKKVLIICPVS
+649 LKDKVKKILIICPVS

-689 EYKTDAQVILTS
+689 EFKTEAQVILTS

-709 FSTLG
+709 FSTFAQ
-714 EEEFD
+714 EEFD

-777 LGLVRSTSK
+777 LGVVRSTSK

-791 LARKTVKP
+791 LARRTVKP

-810 KELPEKIENHVFLE
+810 KELPEKVENHVFLD
-824 FNPEEK
+824 FSPEEK
-830 ETYQAKLNAVRANM
+830 DFYQQKLNAVRSNILAP
-844 LNTGT
+844 GT

-869 KQPSFQS
+869 KQPTLHS
-876 TKIDFLMDTLE
+876 TKIDFLMENLE
-887 SLTTEGH
+887 QLVTEGH

-901 FTTYLDLIQEKIK
+901 FTTYLDMIENKIR

-926 QSIKKRGEQVEY
+926 QTIKKRGEQVEI

-971 WWNPAVES
+971 WWNPAVER

-984 AHRIGQANKLTV
+984 AHRIGQENKLTV
-996 YRPIIKDSVEEKVL
+996 YRPIIKESVEEKVL
-1010 ILQQSKRELFRDLM
+1010 VLQQSKRELFRDLM

>member
-8 PASLQELIQRS
+8 S
-19 FDASI
+19 SI
-24 IFQAQKMVEQGRVS
+24 HDLLERYYQPSTVFQGRKMVEQGRVS
-38 LSFVKGTFETYFIV
+38 LSFMKGSFETYLIV
-52 SGIIAENNTNYE
+52 SGIISENNTSYE
-64 SKISF
+64 AKVSF
-69 KRTENPDGKLT
+69 KRIDGQDKLT

-85 KLWNFEKACHHT
+85 ILPQPCHHT
-97 ASLMIKFS
+97 GSLLIKFEDV
-105 QLQEKHEHQPGMGGA
+105 QGKQGETKGQPV
-120 GISMSLL
+120 SLSLL
-127 SQEGVHVARYG
+127 SQEGVHVDRYG
-138 TLVKAAPAL
+138 TLLKSAPAIR
-147 TGARMNS
+147 GAKMNS
-154 TFSSLQYTLSNRKTV
+154 TFSSLQFTLTNRKVV
-169 NFPAPTKWRGK
+169 NFPAPSKWKGK
-180 LHVDLVPAETL
+180 LLINLVKASQF
-191 EEYRETL
+191 EEYKDIL
-198 YIEEKYTYRFSLKD
+198 YIDEKYTYQFSWQYGD
-212 GENEIKE
+212 EVTKE
-219 VSVFDVLYLF
+219 VSIFDVLYLF

-235 ALDLP
+235 AFDQP
-240 NDLRELISKLKLTD
+240 NEVRELVSRLKLID
-254 VIGDIQDYI
+254 QIGDVQDFI
-263 RIFLPLRDK
+263 RIFLPLRSSGVAD
-272 GLVELLVDGESWET
+272 LLIEDENWSN
-286 FPVEDMDYRFSINP
+286 FPVEDMEYRFSINP
-300 SPRKSFLNLELEL
+300 STRKSFLNLELEL
-313 FTADQKLVPMPSPF
+313 FTQDQKLVPMPSPF
-327 LLFVSEQGWG
+327 LLFVSEQGWA

-345 ALQFFKTIIEDFDRE
+345 AILFFKTLIEDFERE
-360 TQFHKKFLHSASK
+360 TFFHKKYLHSASR
-373 KAIMAEWIS
+373 KAIMTDWIT
-382 LIFKA
+382 LVMK
-387 DEIPFYDPAFKK
+387 DEELPFYDPTFRK
-399 IFILKTKI
+399 IFMLSPKV
-407 FKKVFLAF
+407 FRKVFLAF
-415 LDSFNEI
+415 LDSFGEI
-422 GFKTSFYFKNERKIV
+422 GFKTSFYIKDDRKII

-442 NNLLEGIAQF
+442 NNLLEGVANF
-452 YQLLSPLGIGIFYD
+452 YQQLTPLKIPIFYD
-466 QVQIR
+466 QQQIR

-493 VVNDDDLN
+493 VVSDDDLD
-501 VIKNAEITDNFI
+501 VIKNAEITDNFL
-513 LSDKGLVLL
+513 LSGKGLVLL
-522 SDQQKDLLRFMKRYT
+522 SDEQKDLLRFMKRYT
-537 KFEGA
+537 KFEGE
-542 PKDESAKGVTKFGL
+542 KKEQSKGLSRFGL

-578 TEEEEKFC
+578 TPEEEKFC
-586 HDIMT
+586 EKIMT
-591 MENMPQYDVDP
+591 MQDMPQYDLHP
-602 RYLEFARPYQLGG
+602 RYKEIARPYQVGG

-649 LKPKLKKVLIICPVS
+649 LKDKARKIMIICPVS

-689 EYKTDAQVILTS
+689 EFKTDAQVILTS

-727 HLKNIRSLGANAA
+727 HLKNVRSLGANAA

-777 LGLVRSTSK
+777 LGIIKSTSK
-786 NKNRL
+786 SRNRL
-791 LARKTVKP
+791 LARRTVKP

-810 KELPEKIENHVFLE
+810 KELPEKIENHVFLD
-824 FNPEEK
+824 FSHEERDFYK
-830 ETYQAKLNAVRANM
+830 QKLNAIRANM
-844 LNTGT
+844 LAPGA

-869 KQPSFQS
+869 KQPQLQS
-876 TKIDFLMDTLE
+876 TKIDFLMENLE
-887 SLTTEGH
+887 QLVTEGH

-901 FTTYLDLIQEKIK
+901 FTTYLDMIENKIK

-926 QSIKKRGEQVEY
+926 QTIKKRGEQVEL

-971 WWNPAVES
+971 WWNPAVER

-984 AHRIGQANKLTV
+984 AHRIGQENKLTV
-996 YRPIIKDSVEEKVL
+996 YRPIIKESVEEKVL
-1010 ILQQSKRELFRDLM
+1010 VLQQSKRELFRDLM
-1024 AEDDDDYFSGKLNME
+1024 AEDDDEYFSGKLSME

>member
-1 MEYTNNS
+1 MEYTNNTSS
-8 PASLQELIQRS
+8 PVQDLLQKS
-19 FDASI
+19 FDSAT
-24 IFQAQKMVEQGRVS
+24 IFLAEKMVDQGRVS
-38 LSFVKGTFETYFIV
+38 LSFMKGTFETYFIV

-69 KRTENPDGKLT
+69 KRIEGVETFS

-85 KLWNFEKACHHT
+85 NLWNAEKACHHT
-97 ASLMIKFS
+97 ASLLLKFID
-105 QLQEKHEHQPGMGGA
+105 LQDKHEKGDGRS
-120 GISMSLL
+120 ISLSLMA
-127 SQEGVHVARYG
+127 QEGVHVERYG
-138 TLVKAAPAL
+138 TLFKAAPAIP
-147 TGARMNS
+147 GAKMNS
-154 TFSSLQYTLSNRKTV
+154 TFSSLQYTLTNRKVV
-169 NFPAPTKWRGK
+169 NFPAPSKWKGK
-180 LHVDLVPAETL
+180 LLVNLVKASEL
-191 EEYRETL
+191 EEYKDVL
-198 YIEEKYTYRFSLKD
+198 YIDEKFTYKFSLQD
-212 GENEIKE
+212 EDNITHE
-219 VSVFDVLYLF
+219 VSMFDVLYLF

-235 ALDLP
+235 AFDLP
-240 NDLRELISKLKLTD
+240 NEVRELVSKLKLTD
-254 VIGDIQDYI
+254 VVSDIQDYI
-263 RIFLPLRDK
+263 RIFLPLRERGIGD
-272 GLVELLVDGESWET
+272 LLIEGEAWDN
-286 FPVEDMDYRFSINP
+286 FPVEDMEYRFSINP

-327 LLFVSEQGWG
+327 LLFVSEQGWA

-345 ALQFFKTIIEDFDRE
+345 ALTFFRTLIEDFDRE
-360 TQFHKKFLHSASK
+360 TFFHKKYLHSTSK
-373 KAIMAEWIS
+373 KAIMSEWIS
-382 LIFKA
+382 LIMR
-387 DEIPFYDPAFKK
+387 DEDLPFFDPQFKK
-399 IFILKTKI
+399 IFMLNTQI
-407 FKKVFLAF
+407 FRKVFLAF
-415 LDSFNEI
+415 LDSFNEL
-422 GFKTSFYFKNERKIV
+422 GFKTSFYFKEERKIV

-442 NNLLEGIAQF
+442 NNLLEGIANF
-452 YQLLSPLGIGIFYD
+452 YQLLTPLKIPIFYD
-466 QVQIR
+466 QQQIR

-479 ERNKDK
+479 ERNKEK

-493 VVNDDDLN
+493 VVTDEDLD
-501 VIKNAEITDNFI
+501 VIKNAEITDNFL
-513 LSDKGLVLL
+513 LSNKGLVLL
-522 SDQQKDLLRFMKRYT
+522 SDEQKELLRFMKRYT
-537 KFEGA
+537 KFEGE
-542 PKDESAKGVTKFGL
+542 KKEQTKGLSRFGL

-578 TEEEEKFC
+578 TPEEELFCEK
-586 HDIMT
+586 IMT
-591 MENMPQYDVDP
+591 MEDMPQYDVDP
-602 RYLEFARPYQLGG
+602 RYKDIARPYQLGG

-649 LKPKLKKVLIICPVS
+649 LKDKVKKILIICPVS

-672 LEKFSDLTY
+672 LEKFSDLTF
-681 SIYYGDER
+681 SIYYGDDR
-689 EYKTDAQVILTS
+689 EYKTDAKVILTS

-777 LGLVRSTSK
+777 LGLIKSTSK

-791 LARKTVKP
+791 LARRTVKP

-810 KELPEKIENHVFLE
+810 KELPEKIENHVFLD
-824 FNPEEK
+824 FSPEER
-830 ETYQAKLNAVRANM
+830 EVYQQKLNAVRANIIAP
-844 LNTGT
+844 GA

-869 KQPSFQS
+869 KQPQLQS
-876 TKIDFLMDTLE
+876 TKIDFLMENLE
-887 SLTTEGH
+887 QLVVEGH

-901 FTTYLDLIQEKIK
+901 FTTYLDMIQNKIK
-914 VAGWKMA
+914 VAGWKVA

-926 QSIKKRGEQVEY
+926 QTIKKRGEQVEY
-938 FQNGDAQIFLISLK
+938 FQNGDAQVFLISLK

-971 WWNPAVES
+971 WWNPAVER

-984 AHRIGQANKLTV
+984 AHRIGQENKLTV
-996 YRPIIKDSVEEKVL
+996 YRPIIKESVEEKVL

-1024 AEDDDDYFSGKLNME
+1024 AEDDDQYFSGKLNME

>member
-1 MEYTNNS
+1 MEYTNEIQNL
-8 PASLQELIQRS
+8 LQTS
-19 FDASI
+19 FEGNVV
-24 IFQAQKMVEQGRVS
+24 FLAQKMVEQGRVS
-38 LSFVKGTFETYFIV
+38 LSFMKGSFDTYFIV
-52 SGIIAENNTNYE
+52 SGIIAENNTTYE

-69 KRTENPDGKLT
+69 KRSVQASGILT

-85 KLWNFEKACHHT
+85 NLWNAPKPCHHA
-97 ASLMIKFS
+97 ASLLIKFS
-105 QLQEKHEHQPGMGGA
+105 QLQEKHVMGSGNPL
-120 GISMSLL
+120 SMSMMA
-127 SQEGVHVARYG
+127 QEGVHVDRYG
-138 TLVKAAPAL
+138 TLMKSAPSIR
-147 TGARMNS
+147 GARTNS
-154 TFSSLQYTLSNRKTV
+154 TFSSLQYTLLNRKVV
-169 NFPAPTKWRGK
+169 NFPAPSKWRGK
-180 LHVDLVPAETL
+180 LLINLVPATTL
-191 EEYRETL
+191 EEYKEVL
-198 YIEEKYTYRFSLKD
+198 YVEEKYTYQFSWRDEDNITK
-212 GENEIKE
+212 EI
-219 VSVFDVLYLF
+219 SIFDVLYLF

-240 NDLRELISKLKLTD
+240 NDFRELVSRIKLFD
-254 VIGDIQDYI
+254 IIGDIQDFI
-263 RIFLPLRDK
+263 RLFLPLRVK
-272 GLVELLVDGESWET
+272 GIAEISIDATPWEE
-286 FPVEDMDYRFSINP
+286 FPIEDMDWRFSINP
-300 SPRKSFLNLELEL
+300 SARKSFLNLELEL
-313 FTADQKLVPMPSPF
+313 FTPDQKLVPMPSPF
-327 LLFVSEQGWG
+327 LLFVSEQGWA
-337 GSFRTKND
+337 GSFRSKTD
-345 ALQFFKTIIEDFDRE
+345 ALLFFKTLIEDFDRE
-360 TQFHKKFLHSASK
+360 TFFHKKYLHTASRK
-373 KAIMAEWIS
+373 QIMSEWIALLNS
-382 LIFKA
+382 EP
-387 DEIPFYDPAFKK
+387 EIPFFDPTFRK
-399 IFILKTKI
+399 IFMLKTSV

-415 LDSFNEI
+415 LDSFGEI
-422 GFKTSFYFKNERKIV
+422 AFKTSFYFKEDRKIV
-437 FQIPK
+437 FQVPK
-442 NNLLEGIAQF
+442 NNLLEGVANF
-452 YQLLSPLGIGIFYD
+452 YQQLTPLRIPIFYD
-466 QVQIR
+466 QQQIR
-471 TWKSSIRF
+471 TWKSTIRF
-479 ERNKDK
+479 ERNKEK

-493 VVNDDDLN
+493 VVTDEDLD

-513 LSDKGLVLL
+513 LSSNGLVLL
-522 SDQQKDLLRFMKRYT
+522 SDEQKDLLRFMKRYT
-537 KFEGA
+537 KFEGEK
-542 PKDESAKGVTKFGL
+542 KDSGARGLSRFGL

-578 TEEEEKFC
+578 TEEEEQFC
-586 HDIMT
+586 ENIMN
-591 MENMPQYDVDP
+591 MKDMPQYEVHP
-602 RYLEFARPYQLGG
+602 RYLELARPYQLSG

-649 LKPKLKKVLIICPVS
+649 LKDTLKKVLIICPVS
-664 ILYNWKNE
+664 ILYNWRNE

-689 EYKTDAQVILTS
+689 EFKTDATVILTS

-777 LGLVRSTSK
+777 LGLIKSTSK

-810 KELPEKIENHVFLE
+810 KELPEKIENHVYLE
-824 FNPEEK
+824 FSPEEK
-830 ETYQAKLNAVRANM
+830 DFYQQKLNAIRANM
-844 LNTGT
+844 LVPGA

-869 KQPSFQS
+869 KQPAFHSV
-876 TKIDFLMDTLE
+876 KIDFLMENLE
-887 SLTTEGH
+887 QLVTEGH

-901 FTTYLDLIQEKIK
+901 FTTYLDMIENKIK
-914 VAGWKMA
+914 VNGWKVA

-926 QSIKKRGEQVEY
+926 QTIKKRTEMVEY
-938 FQNGDAQIFLISLK
+938 FQEGDAQIFLISLK

-971 WWNPAVES
+971 WWNPAVER

-984 AHRIGQANKLTV
+984 AHRIGQENKLTV
-996 YRPIIKDSVEEKVL
+996 YRPIIKESVEEKVL
-1010 ILQQSKRELFRDLM
+1010 VLQQSKRELFRDLM
-1024 AEDDDDYFSGKLNME
+1024 AEDDDEYFSGKLNMD

>member
-1 MEYTNNS
+1 MEYTNNAS
-8 PASLQELIQRS
+8 SIQDLVDRHYQPAT
-19 FDASI
+19 
-24 IFQAQKMVEQGRVS
+24 IFQGRKMVEQGRVS
-38 LSFVKGTFETYFIV
+38 LSFMKGSFETYLIISGIV
-52 SGIIAENNTNYE
+52 SENNTSYE
-64 SKISF
+64 SKVSF
-69 KRTENPDGKLT
+69 KRIEGQDRLV

-85 KLWNFEKACHHT
+85 ILPQPCHHT
-97 ASLMIKFS
+97 GSLFIKFTD
-105 QLQEKHEHQPGMGGA
+105 LQDKQGDNKGQPV
-120 GISMSLL
+120 SLSLL
-127 SQEGVHVARYG
+127 SQEGVHVDRYG
-138 TLVKAAPAL
+138 TLMKAAPQIP
-147 TGARMNS
+147 GARMNS
-154 TFSSLQYTLSNRKTV
+154 TFSSLQYTLTNRKV
-169 NFPAPTKWRGK
+169 VHFPAPSKWKGK
-180 LHVDLVPAETL
+180 LLINVIKASEF
-191 EEYRETL
+191 EEYKDVL
-198 YIEEKYTYRFSLKD
+198 YVDEKYTYQFSWTFED
-212 GENEIKE
+212 EVVKE
-219 VSVFDVLYLF
+219 VSIFDVLYLF
-229 NWKTGE
+229 NWRTGE
-235 ALDLP
+235 AFDQP
-240 NDLRELISKLKLTD
+240 NELRELVSKLKLVD
-254 VIGDIQDYI
+254 QIGDIQDYI
-263 RIFLPLRDK
+263 RLFLPLRTS
-272 GLVELLVDGESWET
+272 GLADVLIEGEPWGS
-286 FPVEDMDYRFSINP
+286 FPVEDMEYRFSINP
-300 SPRKSFLNLELEL
+300 SSRKSFLGLELEL
-313 FTADQKLVPMPSPF
+313 FTQDQKLVPMPSPF
-327 LLFVSEQGWG
+327 LLFVSEQGWA

-345 ALQFFKTIIEDFDRE
+345 AILFFKTLIEDFERE
-360 TQFHKKFLHSASK
+360 TFFHKKYLHSASR
-373 KAIMAEWIS
+373 KAIMNEWIA
-382 LIFKA
+382 LIMK
-387 DEIPFYDPAFKK
+387 DEELPFFDPTFRK
-399 IFILKTKI
+399 IFMLSP
-407 FKKVFLAF
+407 KVFRKVFVAF
-415 LDSFNEI
+415 LDSFGEL
-422 GFKTSFYFKNERKIV
+422 GFKTSFYHKDDRKII

-442 NNLLEGIAQF
+442 NNLLEGIANF
-452 YQLLSPLGIGIFYD
+452 YQQLTPLKIPIFYD
-466 QVQIR
+466 QQQIR
-471 TWKSSIRF
+471 TWKSTIRF
-479 ERNKDK
+479 ERNKEK

-493 VVNDDDLN
+493 IVSDDDLD
-501 VIKNAEITDNFI
+501 VIKNAEITDNFL
-513 LSDKGLVLL
+513 LSNKGLVLL
-522 SDQQKDLLRFMKRYT
+522 SDEQKDLLRFMKRYT
-537 KFEGA
+537 KFEGE
-542 PKDESAKGVTKFGL
+542 KKEQTKGLSKFGL

-586 HDIMT
+586 EKIMT
-591 MENMPQYDVDP
+591 MQDMPQYDVHP
-602 RYLEFARPYQLGG
+602 RYKEIARPYQLGG

-649 LKPKLKKVLIICPVS
+649 LKDKAKKILIICPVS
-664 ILYNWKNE
+664 ILYNWRNE

-689 EYKTDAQVILTS
+689 EFKTDAQVILTS

-777 LGLVRSTSK
+777 LGVIRSNSK
-786 NKNRL
+786 NRNRL
-791 LARKTVKP
+791 LARRTVKP

-824 FNPEEK
+824 FSPEER
-830 ETYQAKLNAVRANM
+830 ETYQQKLNAVRANM
-844 LNTGT
+844 IAPGA

-869 KQPSFQS
+869 KQPQFQS
-876 TKIDFLMDTLE
+876 TKIDFLMENLE
-887 SLTTEGH
+887 QLVTEGH

-901 FTTYLDLIQEKIK
+901 FTTYLDMIENKIK

-926 QSIKKRGEQVEY
+926 QTIKKRTEMVEY

-971 WWNPAVES
+971 WWNPAVER

-984 AHRIGQANKLTV
+984 AHRIGQENKLTV
-996 YRPIIKDSVEEKVL
+996 YRPIIKESVEEKVL
-1010 ILQQSKRELFRDLM
+1010 VLQQSKRELFRDLM
-1024 AEDDDDYFSGKLNME
+1024 AEDDDEYFSGKLNMD

>member
-1 MEYTNNS
+1 MDFMEYTNNS
-8 PASLQELIQRS
+8 PLEDLLNASFEP
-19 FDASI
+19 AI
-24 IFQAQKMVEQGRVS
+24 IFQARKMIELGRVS
-38 LSFVKGTFETYFIV
+38 LSFMKGTYETYIIV

-64 SKISF
+64 SKISY
-69 KRTENPDGKLT
+69 KQQTMT

-85 KLWNFEKACHHT
+85 KLWTAEKPCHHA
-97 ASLMIKFS
+97 ASLLLKYMEMSGKS
-105 QLQEKHEHQPGMGGA
+105 DPQSVNPLGLSY
-120 GISMSLL
+120 ISH
-127 SQEGVHVARYG
+127 EGVHVEKYG
-138 TLVKAAPAL
+138 TLVKAAPQL
-147 TGARMNS
+147 PGAKMNS
-154 TFSSLQYTLSNRKTV
+154 TFSSLQYTLMNRKVV
-169 NFPAPTKWRGK
+169 NFPAPSRFTGK
-180 LHVDLVPAETL
+180 LHINLIPASEL
-191 EEYRETL
+191 EEFKEVL
-198 YIEEKYTYRFSLKD
+198 YVDEKYSYRFSVIEED
-212 GENEIKE
+212 GTESKEI
-219 VSVFDVLYLF
+219 SIFDILYLF
-229 NWKTGE
+229 NWKTGV
-235 ALDLP
+235 AMDLP
-240 NDLRELISKLKLTD
+240 NEVRELISKLKLTD
-254 VIGDIQDYI
+254 VIGDIQDFL
-263 RIFLPLRDK
+263 RIFLPLKQK
-272 GLVELLVDGESWET
+272 GAISLAIQGEDWDS
-286 FPVEDMDYRFSINP
+286 FPVEDMEYRFSINP
-300 SPRKSFLNLELEL
+300 STRKSFLNLELEL

-327 LLFVSEQGWG
+327 LLFVSEQGWA

-345 ALQFFKTIIEDFDRE
+345 ALLFFKTLIEDFDRE
-360 TQFHKKFLHSASK
+360 TFFHKKYLHSASR
-373 KAIMAEWIS
+373 KAIMSEWIA
-382 LIFKA
+382 LVMKD
-387 DEIPFYDPAFKK
+387 DEIPFFDPTFRKVFMLNPK
-399 IFILKTKI
+399 VFR
-407 FKKVFLAF
+407 KVFLAF
-415 LDSFNEI
+415 LDSFGEI
-422 GFKTSFYFKNERKIV
+422 GFKTSFYFKEDRKIV
-437 FQIPK
+437 FQVPK
-442 NNLLEGIAQF
+442 NNLLEGVAAF
-452 YQLLSPLGIGIFYD
+452 YQFLAPLKIPIFYD
-466 QVQIR
+466 QQQVR

-479 ERNKDK
+479 ERNRDK

-493 VVNDDDLN
+493 VVSDEDLD
-501 VIKNAEITDNFI
+501 VIKNAEITDNFL
-513 LSDKGLVLL
+513 LSSKGLVLL
-522 SDQQKDLLRFMKRYT
+522 SDEQKDVLKFMKRYT
-537 KFEGA
+537 KFEGE
-542 PKDESAKGVTKFGL
+542 KKETGTKGLSKFGL
-556 FLQRSRI
+556 SLQRSRI

-578 TEEEEKFC
+578 TQEEEEFC
-586 HDIMT
+586 QNIMT
-591 MENMPQYDVDP
+591 MENMPEYDIHP
-602 RYLEFARPYQLGG
+602 RYEELARPYQRAG
-615 YNWLRFLY
+615 YNWLRFLF

-649 LKPKLKKVLIICPVS
+649 LKEKVGKILIICPVS

-689 EYKTDAQVILTS
+689 EFKTDAQVTLTS

-709 FSTLG
+709 FSTFADQS
-714 EEEFD
+714 FD

-740 RQLKAKFRICLTGTP
+740 RQIQAKFRICLTGTP

-777 LGLVRSTSK
+777 LGLVKSTSK

-810 KELPEKIENHVFLE
+810 KELPEKIENHVYLDFS
-824 FNPEEK
+824 PEER
-830 ETYQAKLNAVRANM
+830 ENYQNKLNAVRSNM
-844 LNTGT
+844 ITTGA

-876 TKIDFLMDTLE
+876 TKIDFLMENLE
-887 SLTTEGH
+887 QLVGEGH

-901 FTTYLDLIQEKIK
+901 FTTYLDMIENKIK
-914 VAGWKMA
+914 VNGWKMA

-926 QSIKKRGEQVEY
+926 QTIKKRGEQVEL

-971 WWNPAVES
+971 WWNPAVER

-984 AHRIGQANKLTV
+984 AHRIGQENKLTV
-996 YRPIIKDSVEEKVL
+996 YRPIIKESVEEKVL
-1010 ILQQSKRELFRDLM
+1010 VLQQSKRELFRDLM

>member
-1 MEYTNNS
+1 MEYTNS
-8 PASLQELIQRS
+8 PPISDLLQSS
-19 FDASI
+19 FEPTS
-24 IFQAQKMVEQGRVS
+24 IFQGQKMVEQGRVS
-38 LSFVKGTFETYFIV
+38 LSFVKGSLEGFFIV

-64 SKISF
+64 AKVSY
-69 KRTENPDGKLT
+69 KRGDENAPGKLST
-80 TQCTC
+80 SCSCNLPQP
-85 KLWNFEKACHHT
+85 CHHT
-97 ASLMIKFS
+97 SSLLIKFS
-105 QLQEKHEHQPGMGGA
+105 QLQSTQPQTSTRPA
-120 GISMSLL
+120 SMSLMA
-127 SQEGVHVARYG
+127 QEGVHTERYG
-138 TLVKAAPAL
+138 TLIKDAPRL

-154 TFSSLQYTLSNRKTV
+154 TFSSLQYSLTNNKV
-169 NFPAPTKWRGK
+169 VQFPAPSPWKGK
-180 LHVDLVPAETL
+180 LVVNLLPATTL
-191 EEYRETL
+191 EEYRETI
-198 YIEEKYTYRFSLKD
+198 YVEDKYTFLFSWKD
-212 GENEIKE
+212 ENGEEVRE
-219 VSVFDVLYLF
+219 VSLFDVLYLF
-229 NWKTGE
+229 NWRTGE
-235 ALDLP
+235 ALDQP
-240 NDLRELISKLKLTD
+240 NDIRELVSKLKLTD
-254 VIGDIQDYI
+254 IVGDIQDYI
-263 RIFLPLRDK
+263 RIFLPLQEK
-272 GLVELLVDGESWET
+272 GVAELLIDGESWDS
-286 FPVEDMDYRFSINP
+286 FPVEDMEYRFSINS

-313 FTADQKLVPMPSPF
+313 FTTDQKLVPMPSPF

-345 ALQFFKTIIEDFDRE
+345 ALLFFKTLIEDFERE
-360 TQFHKKFLHSASK
+360 TVLHKKYLHSNSK
-373 KAIMAEWIS
+373 KQLMTEWIS
-382 LIFKA
+382 LLMK
-387 DEIPFYDPAFKK
+387 ESELPFFDPAFRK
-399 IFILKTKI
+399 IFILNTSV
-407 FKKVFLAF
+407 FKKVFLAY
-415 LDSFNEI
+415 LDAFSEA
-422 GFKTSFYFKNERKIV
+422 GLKTSFYRKDERKVI

-442 NNLLEGIAQF
+442 NNLLEGVAHF
-452 YQLLSPLGIGIFYD
+452 YQALTPLNIPIFYD
-466 QVQIR
+466 QQQVR

-479 ERNKDK
+479 ERNRER

-493 VVNDDDLN
+493 VVSDDDLD
-501 VIKNAEITDNFI
+501 VIKNAEITDNFL
-513 LSDKGLVLL
+513 LSQKGLVLL
-522 SDQQKDLLRFMKRYT
+522 SDEQKELLRFMKRYT
-537 KFEGA
+537 KFEGEKKLA
-542 PKDESAKGVTKFGL
+542 DKGISRFGL

-578 TEEEEKFC
+578 TEEEEEFC
-586 HDIMT
+586 QKIMT
-591 MENMPQYDVDP
+591 MKDMPQYDVDP
-602 RYLEFARPYQLGG
+602 RYQEIARPYQLGG

-649 LKPKLKKVLIICPVS
+649 LKDRVKKILIICPVS
-664 ILYNWKNE
+664 ILHNWRNE

-689 EYKTDAQVILTS
+689 EFKTEAKVVLTS

-727 HLKNIRSLGANAA
+727 HLKNVRSLGANAA

-777 LGLVRSTSK
+777 LGLVKSTSK
-786 NKNRL
+786 SKNRL

-810 KELPEKIENHVFLE
+810 KELPEKIENHVFLD
-824 FNPEEK
+824 FNEE
-830 ETYQAKLNAVRANM
+830 ERAFYEQKLNAVKSN
-844 LNTGT
+844 LISQGN

-869 KQPSFQS
+869 KQPAFHS
-876 TKIDFLMDTLE
+876 TKIDFLIDNLE
-887 SLTTEGH
+887 QLVTEGN

-901 FTTYLDLIQEKIK
+901 FTTYLDMIENKIR
-914 VAGWKMA
+914 VAGWKYA

-926 QSIKKRGEQVEY
+926 QSIKKRSEQVEY
-938 FQNGDAQIFLISLK
+938 FQNGEAQIFLISLK

-971 WWNPAVES
+971 WWNPAVER

-984 AHRIGQANKLTV
+984 AHRIGQENKLTV
-996 YRPIIKDSVEEKVL
+996 YRPIIKNSVEEKVL

-1024 AEDDDDYFSGKLNME
+1024 AEDDDNYFSGKLSMD

>member
-1 MEYTNNS
+1 
-8 PASLQELIQRS
+8 
-19 FDASI
+19 
-24 IFQAQKMVEQGRVS
+24 MVEQGRVS
-38 LSFVKGTFETYFIV
+38 LSFMKGSFETYFIV
-52 SGIIAENNTNYE
+52 SGIVAENNTNYE

-69 KRTENPDGKLT
+69 KRVEGVEKLT
-80 TQCTC
+80 TQCSC
-85 KLWNFEKACHHT
+85 KLWNTEKPCHHT
-97 ASLMIKFS
+97 ASLLIKFDD
-105 QLQEKHEHQPGMGGA
+105 LQSKQDTTSGKPV
-120 GISMSLL
+120 SLSL
-127 SQEGVHVARYG
+127 MAQDGVHVSRYG
-138 TLVKAAPAL
+138 TLLKSAPAIP
-147 TGARMNS
+147 GAKMNS
-154 TFSSLQYTLSNRKTV
+154 TFSSLQYTLTNRKV
-169 NFPAPTKWRGK
+169 VHFPAPSKWRGK
-180 LHVDLVPAETL
+180 LIVNIIPATEF
-191 EEYRETL
+191 EEYRDVL
-198 YIEEKYTYRFSLKD
+198 YVEEKFVYQFSWQD
-212 GENEIKE
+212 EDTTVSE
-219 VSVFDVLYLF
+219 VSIFDVLYLY

-240 NDLRELISKLKLTD
+240 NDVRELVSKLKLTD
-254 VIGDIQDYI
+254 MIGDIQDFI
-263 RIFLPLRDK
+263 RIFLPLREK
-272 GLVELLVDGESWET
+272 GTGDLLIEGQPWES
-286 FPVEDMDYRFSINP
+286 FPIEDMEYRFSINP
-300 SPRKSFLNLELEL
+300 SPRKSFLSLELEL
-313 FTADQKLVPMPSPF
+313 FTQDQKLVPMPSPF
-327 LLFVSEQGWG
+327 LLFVSEQGWA

-345 ALQFFKTIIEDFDRE
+345 AILFFKTLIEDFDRE
-360 TQFHKKFLHSASK
+360 TFFHKKYLHSASR
-373 KAIMAEWIS
+373 KALMSEWIN
-382 LIFKA
+382 LIMKD
-387 DEIPFYDPAFKK
+387 DELPFFDPTFKK
-399 IFILKTKI
+399 IFMLNTKT
-407 FKKVFLAF
+407 FKKVFLAY
-415 LDSFNEI
+415 LDSFGEI
-422 GFKTSFYFKNERKIV
+422 GFKTSFYFKEERKIV

-442 NNLLEGIAQF
+442 NNLLEGIANF
-452 YQLLSPLGIGIFYD
+452 YQQLTPLKIPIFYD
-466 QVQIR
+466 QQQIR
-471 TWKSSIRF
+471 TWKSTIRF

-493 VVNDDDLN
+493 VVSDTDLD
-501 VIKNAEITDNFI
+501 VIKNAEITDNFL
-513 LSDKGLVLL
+513 LSNKGLVLL
-522 SDQQKDLLRFMKRYT
+522 SDEQKDLLRFMKRYT
-537 KFEGA
+537 KFEGE
-542 PKDESAKGVTKFGL
+542 KKESGKGLSRFGL

-586 HDIMT
+586 ENIMT

-602 RYLEFARPYQLGG
+602 RYSEIARPYQLGG

-649 LKPKLKKVLIICPVS
+649 LKDKVKKILIICPVS

-689 EYKTDAQVILTS
+689 EFKTDAKVVLTS

-727 HLKNIRSLGANAA
+727 HLKNVRSLGANAA

-777 LGLVRSTSK
+777 LGVMKSTSK
-786 NKNRL
+786 SKNRL
-791 LARKTVKP
+791 LARRTVKP

-810 KELPEKIENHVFLE
+810 KELPEKIENHVFLD
-824 FNPEEK
+824 FTAEER
-830 ETYQAKLNAVRANM
+830 ETYQNKLNAVRSNM
-844 LNTGT
+844 LAPGA

-869 KQPSFQS
+869 KTPQLQS
-876 TKIDFLMDTLE
+876 TKIDFLMENLE
-887 SLTTEGH
+887 QLVTEGH

-901 FTTYLDLIQEKIK
+901 FTTYLDMIENKIK

-926 QSIKKRGEQVEY
+926 QTIKKRGEMVEI

-971 WWNPAVES
+971 WWNPAVER

-984 AHRIGQANKLTV
+984 AHRIGQENKLTV
-996 YRPIIKDSVEEKVL
+996 YRPIIKESVEEKVL
-1010 ILQQSKRELFRDLM
+1010 VLQQSKRELFRDLM
-1024 AEDDDDYFSGKLNME
+1024 AEDDDEYFSGKLNME

>member
-1 MEYTNNS
+1 MEYTNNKS
-8 PASLQELIQRS
+8 PLDSLVHDK
-19 FDASI
+19 FDHAI
-24 IFQAQKMVEQGRVS
+24 IFQAQKLIELGRVS
-38 LSFVKGTFETYFIV
+38 LSFMKGTYETYIVV

-64 SKISF
+64 SKISY
-69 KRTENPDGKLT
+69 KKGNLV

-85 KLWNFEKACHHT
+85 KLWSAEKPCHHA
-97 ASLMIKFS
+97 ASLILKWIE
-105 QLQEKHEHQPGMGGA
+105 LQGKDDSPRLNSMGMPF
-120 GISMSLL
+120 ISH
-127 SQEGVHVARYG
+127 EGVHVERYG
-138 TLVKAAPAL
+138 TLIKAAPQLPSAK
-147 TGARMNS
+147 MNS
-154 TFSSLQYTLSNRKTV
+154 TFSSLQYTLLNRKVV
-169 NFPAPTKWRGK
+169 NFPAPTRWKGK
-180 LHVDLVPAETL
+180 LNINLVPATEL
-191 EEYRETL
+191 EEYKDVL
-198 YIEEKYTYRFSLKD
+198 YIEDKYTYRFSWTD
-212 GENEIKE
+212 GEIEAKEI
-219 VSVFDVLYLF
+219 SIFDVLYLF

-240 NDLRELISKLKLTD
+240 NDFRELVSKLKLTD
-254 VIGDIQDYI
+254 VIGDIQDYL
-263 RIFLPLRDK
+263 RIFLPLKER
-272 GLVELLVDGESWET
+272 GLTTLTVSGESWDS
-286 FPVEDMDYRFSINP
+286 FPVEDMEYRFSINP

-327 LLFVSEQGWG
+327 LLFISEQGWAS
-337 GSFRTKND
+337 SFRTKND
-345 ALQFFKTIIEDFDRE
+345 ALLFFKTLIEDFDRE
-360 TQFHKKFLHSASK
+360 TNFHKKYLHSASR
-373 KAIMAEWIS
+373 KAIMSEWIA
-382 LIFKA
+382 LIMKD
-387 DEIPFYDPAFKK
+387 DEIPFFDPTFKK
-399 IFILKTKI
+399 IFMLNTKI
-407 FKKVFLAF
+407 FRKVFLAF
-415 LDSFNEI
+415 LDSFGEL
-422 GFKTSFYFKNERKIV
+422 GFKTSFYFKEERKIV
-437 FQIPK
+437 FQLPK
-442 NNLLEGIAQF
+442 NNLLEGVAAF
-452 YQLLSPLGIGIFYD
+452 YQLLTPLKIPIFYD
-466 QVQIR
+466 QQQIR
-471 TWKSSIRF
+471 NWKSTIRF
-479 ERNKDK
+479 ERNRDK

-493 VVNDDDLN
+493 VVSDEDLD
-501 VIKNAEITDNFI
+501 VIRNAEITDNFL
-513 LSDKGLVLL
+513 LSEKGLVLL
-522 SDQQKDLLRFMKRYT
+522 SDEQKDILRFMKRYT
-537 KFEGA
+537 KFEGE
-542 PKDESAKGVTKFGL
+542 KKTGEAKGLSKFGL
-556 FLQRSRI
+556 SLQRSRI

-578 TEEEEKFC
+578 TPEEEEFC
-586 HDIMT
+586 HKIMT
-591 MENMPQYDVDP
+591 MEDMPVYEVDK
-602 RYLEFARPYQLGG
+602 RYQDIARPYQLGG

-623 EHKFGACLAD
+623 EHQFGACLAD

-649 LKPKLKKVLIICPVS
+649 LKDKLKKVLIICPVS

-672 LEKFSDLTY
+672 IEKFSDLTW

-689 EYKTDAQVILTS
+689 EFKTDAQVILTS

-709 FSTLG
+709 FSTFA
-714 EEEFD
+714 EEHFD

-791 LARKTVKP
+791 LARRTVKP

-810 KELPEKIENHVFLE
+810 KELPEKVENHVYLDFS
-824 FNPEEK
+824 PEER
-830 ETYQAKLNAVRANM
+830 ETYQQKLNAVRSNM
-844 LNTGT
+844 LTSGS

-869 KQPSFQS
+869 KQPQFQS
-876 TKIDFLMDTLE
+876 TKIDFLMENLE
-887 SLTTEGH
+887 QLVNEGH

-901 FTTYLDLIQEKIK
+901 FTTYLDMIQNKIQ
-914 VAGWKMA
+914 VAGWKIA

-926 QSIKKRGEQVEY
+926 QTIKKRTENVEL

-971 WWNPAVES
+971 WWNPAVER

-984 AHRIGQANKLTV
+984 AHRIGQENKLTV

-1024 AEDDDDYFSGKLNME
+1024 AEDDDEYFSGKLNME

>member
-1 MEYTNNS
+1 MEYTNNDSS
-8 PASLQELIQRS
+8 PVQALLHKSFEASV
-19 FDASI
+19 
-24 IFQAQKMVEQGRVS
+24 IFLARKMIEQGRVS
-38 LSFVKGTFETYFIV
+38 LSFMKGTYETYFIV

-69 KRTENPDGKLT
+69 KRIDGEETLT

-85 KLWNFEKACHHT
+85 KLWNAEKPCHHT
-97 ASLMIKFS
+97 ASLMLKFDELQNKN
-105 QLQEKHEHQPGMGGA
+105 QLQGGNS
-120 GISMSLL
+120 ISLSLMA
-127 SQEGVHVARYG
+127 QEGVHVERYG
-138 TLVKAAPAL
+138 TLLKAAPAIP
-147 TGARMNS
+147 GAKMNS
-154 TFSSLQYTLSNRKTV
+154 TFSSLQYTLTNRKVV
-169 NFPAPTKWRGK
+169 NFPAPSKWKGK
-180 LHVDLVPAETL
+180 LLVNLIKASEL
-191 EEYRETL
+191 QEYKDVL
-198 YIEEKYTYRFSLKD
+198 YVEEKYTYKFSLID
-212 GENEIKE
+212 EDQVAEE
-219 VSVFDVLYLF
+219 VSMFDVLYLF

-235 ALDLP
+235 AYDLP
-240 NDLRELISKLKLTD
+240 NDVRELVSKLKHTD
-254 VIGDIQDYI
+254 VIGDVQDFI
-263 RIFLPLRDK
+263 RIFLPLKEK
-272 GLVELLVDGESWET
+272 GIGELQIEGEAWDA
-286 FPVEDMDYRFSINP
+286 FPVEDMEYRFSINP
-300 SPRKSFLNLELEL
+300 SARKSFLNLELEL
-313 FTADQKLVPMPSPF
+313 FTSDQKLVPMPSPF
-327 LLFVSEQGWG
+327 LLFVSEQGWA

-345 ALQFFKTIIEDFDRE
+345 ALLFFKTLIEDFDRE
-360 TQFHKKFLHSASK
+360 TFFHKKYLHSASK
-373 KAIMAEWIS
+373 KAIMSEWIA
-382 LIFKA
+382 LIMNDA
-387 DEIPFYDPAFKK
+387 ELPFFDPQFKK
-399 IFILKTKI
+399 IFMLKTST
-407 FKKVFLAF
+407 FRKVFLAF
-415 LDSFNEI
+415 LDSFNEL
-422 GFKTSFYFKNERKIV
+422 GFKTSFYIKDDRKII

-442 NNLLEGIAQF
+442 NNLLEGVANF
-452 YQLLSPLGIGIFYD
+452 YQQLTPLNIPIFYD
-466 QVQIR
+466 QQQIK
-471 TWKSSIRF
+471 TWKSTIRF
-479 ERNKDK
+479 ERNKER
-485 LDWFQLDL
+485 LDWFQMDL
-493 VVNDDDLN
+493 VVSDDDLD
-501 VIKNAEITDNFI
+501 VIKNAEITDNFL
-513 LSDKGLVLL
+513 LSSKGLVLL
-522 SDQQKDLLRFMKRYT
+522 SDEQKNLLRFMKRYT
-537 KFEGA
+537 KYEGE
-542 PKDESAKGVTKFGL
+542 KKESGTKGLSRFGL

-578 TEEEEKFC
+578 TPEEESFCEK
-586 HDIMT
+586 IMT
-591 MENMPQYDVDP
+591 MEDMPQYDVHP
-602 RYLEFARPYQLGG
+602 RYVDLARPYQLSG

-649 LKPKLKKVLIICPVS
+649 LKEKAKKILIVCPVS

-672 LEKFSDLTY
+672 IEKFSDLTY

-689 EYKTDAQVILTS
+689 EFKTDAQVILTS

-714 EEEFD
+714 ETEFD

-777 LGLVRSTSK
+777 LGLIKSTSK

-810 KELPEKIENHVFLE
+810 KELPEKIENHVFLD
-824 FNPEEK
+824 FSPEER
-830 ETYQAKLNAVRANM
+830 ETYQNKLNAIRSNM
-844 LNTGT
+844 ITPGA

-869 KQPSFQS
+869 KQPQFQS
-876 TKIDFLMDTLE
+876 TKIDFLMENLE
-887 SLTTEGH
+887 QLVSEGH

-901 FTTYLDLIQEKIK
+901 FTTYLDMIENKIK
-914 VAGWKMA
+914 VNGWKMA

-926 QSIKKRGEQVEY
+926 QTIKKRGEQVEL

-971 WWNPAVES
+971 WWNPAVER

-984 AHRIGQANKLTV
+984 AHRIGQENKLTV
-996 YRPIIKDSVEEKVL
+996 YRPIIKESVEEKVL
-1010 ILQQSKRELFRDLM
+1010 ILQESKRELFRDLM
-1024 AEDDDDYFSGKLNME
+1024 AEDDDEYFSGKLNMD

>member
-8 PASLQELIQRS
+8 DSPLQNLIQKN
-19 FDASI
+19 FDPSI
-24 IFQAQKMVEQGRVS
+24 VFLAQKMVEQGRVS
-38 LSFVKGTFETYFIV
+38 LSFMKGSFDTYFIV

-64 SKISF
+64 AKVSF
-69 KRTENPDGKLT
+69 KRTETEEKLT
-80 TQCTC
+80 TQCSC
-85 KLWNFEKACHHT
+85 KLWNPEKYCHHT
-97 ASLMIKFS
+97 ASLLVKFS
-105 QLQEKHEHQPGMGGA
+105 ELQDKQDKKTGQP
-120 GISMSLL
+120 ISLSLMA
-127 SQEGVHVARYG
+127 QEGVHVERYG
-138 TLVKAAPAL
+138 TLVRSAPAL
-147 TGARMNS
+147 SGAKMNS
-154 TFSSLQYTLSNRKTV
+154 TFSSLQYTLTNRKVV
-169 NFPAPTKWRGK
+169 NFPAPSRWKGK
-180 LHVDLVPAETL
+180 LLVNLIKASELEQFKDVLYVD
-191 EEYRETL
+191 
-198 YIEEKYTYRFSLKD
+198 EKFTYQFSLQEED
-212 GENEIKE
+212 QVTKE
-219 VSVFDVLYLF
+219 VSLFDVLYLY

-235 ALDLP
+235 SHDLP
-240 NDLRELISKLKLTD
+240 SEIRDLVSKLKLTD

-263 RIFLPLRDK
+263 RIFLPLREK
-272 GLVELLVDGESWET
+272 GLADLHIEGEAWES
-286 FPVEDMDYRFSINP
+286 FPVEDMEYRFSINP

-327 LLFVSEQGWG
+327 LLFVSEQGWA

-345 ALQFFKTIIEDFDRE
+345 AILFFKTLIEDFERE
-360 TQFHKKFLHSASK
+360 TFFHKKYLHTASK
-373 KAIMAEWIS
+373 KSLMSEWIA
-382 LIFKA
+382 LIMKE
-387 DEIPFYDPAFKK
+387 DELPFFDPTFRK
-399 IFILKTKI
+399 IFMLNPKT
-407 FKKVFLAF
+407 FRKVFLSF
-415 LDSFNEI
+415 LDSFGEI
-422 GFKTSFYFKNERKIV
+422 GFKTSFYFKDDRKIV

-442 NNLLEGIAQF
+442 NNLLEGVANF
-452 YQLLSPLGIGIFYD
+452 YQELIPLKIPIFYD

-471 TWKSSIRF
+471 TWKSTIRF
-479 ERNKDK
+479 ERNKER

-493 VVNDDDLN
+493 VVSDDDLD
-501 VIKNAEITDNFI
+501 VIKNAEITDNFL
-513 LSDKGLVLL
+513 LSSKGLVLL
-522 SDQQKDLLRFMKRYT
+522 SDEQKDLLRFMKRYT
-537 KFEGA
+537 KFEGEKIDQA
-542 PKDESAKGVTKFGL
+542 SKGLSRFGL
-556 FLQRSRI
+556 SLQRSRI

-586 HDIMT
+586 QDIMT
-591 MENMPQYDVDP
+591 MENMPQYDLHE
-602 RYLEFARPYQLGG
+602 RYHELARPYQRSG

-649 LKPKLKKVLIICPVS
+649 LKEKAKKVLIICPVS
-664 ILYNWKNE
+664 ILYNWRNE

-689 EYKTDAQVILTS
+689 EIKEDAQVILTS

-714 EEEFD
+714 ETEFD

-777 LGLVRSTSK
+777 LGIVKSTSK

-791 LARKTVKP
+791 LARRTVKP

-810 KELPEKIENHVFLE
+810 KELPEKIENHVFLD
-824 FNPEEK
+824 FSPEER
-830 ETYQAKLNAVRANM
+830 EAYQNKLNAVRANM
-844 LNTGT
+844 IAPGA

-869 KQPSFQS
+869 KQPQFQS
-876 TKIDFLMDTLE
+876 TKIDFLMENLE
-887 SLTTEGH
+887 QLVTEGH

-901 FTTYLDLIQEKIK
+901 FTTYLDMIENKIK

-926 QSIKKRGEQVEY
+926 QTIKKRGEQVEL

-971 WWNPAVES
+971 WWNPAVER

-984 AHRIGQANKLTV
+984 AHRIGQENKLTV

-1010 ILQQSKRELFRDLM
+1010 VLQQSKRELFRDLM
-1024 AEDDDDYFSGKLNME
+1024 AEDDDEYFSGKLNME
-1039 DFQHLL
+1039 DFAHLL

>member
-8 PASLQELIQRS
+8 SSIHDLLDRYYQPATV
-19 FDASI
+19 
-24 IFQAQKMVEQGRVS
+24 FQGRKMVEQGRVS
-38 LSFVKGTFETYFIV
+38 LSFMKGSFETYLII
-52 SGIIAENNTNYE
+52 SGIISENNTSYE

-69 KRTENPDGKLT
+69 KRIEGVDKLT

-85 KLWNFEKACHHT
+85 IHPQPCHHT
-97 ASLMIKFS
+97 GSLLIKFED
-105 QLQEKHEHQPGMGGA
+105 LQDKQGVVAGQPV
-120 GISMSLL
+120 SLSLL
-127 SQEGVHVARYG
+127 SQEGVHVERYG
-138 TLVKAAPAL
+138 TLLKAAPAIP
-147 TGARMNS
+147 GAKMNS
-154 TFSSLQYTLSNRKTV
+154 TFSSLQYTLTNRKVV
-169 NFPAPTKWRGK
+169 NFPAPSKWRGK
-180 LHVDLVPAETL
+180 LIVNLIKASEF
-191 EEYRETL
+191 EEYKDVL
-198 YIEEKYTYRFSLKD
+198 YVDEKYTYQFSWQD
-212 GENEIKE
+212 EDQITKE
-219 VSVFDVLYLF
+219 VSIFDVLYLY
-229 NWKTGE
+229 NWKTGD
-235 ALDLP
+235 AFDQP
-240 NDLRELISKLKLTD
+240 NDLRELVSKLKLID
-254 VIGDIQDYI
+254 QIGDIQDFI
-263 RIFLPLRDK
+263 RIFLPFKKSGWGD
-272 GLVELLVDGESWET
+272 LLIEGEAWDN
-286 FPVEDMDYRFSINP
+286 FPIEDMEYRFSINP
-300 SPRKSFLNLELEL
+300 STRKSFLNLELEL
-313 FTADQKLVPMPSPF
+313 FTQDQKLVPMPSPF
-327 LLFVSEQGWG
+327 LLFVSEQGWA

-345 ALQFFKTIIEDFDRE
+345 AILFFKTLIEDFERE
-360 TQFHKKFLHSASK
+360 TFFHKKYLHSASK
-373 KAIMAEWIS
+373 KALMNEWIT
-382 LIFKA
+382 LIIR
-387 DEIPFYDPAFKK
+387 DEELPFFDPTFRK
-399 IFILKTKI
+399 IFMLSPKV
-407 FKKVFLAF
+407 FRKVFLAY
-415 LDSFNEI
+415 LDSFGEI
-422 GFKTSFYFKNERKIV
+422 GFKTSFYYKDERKVV

-442 NNLLEGIAQF
+442 NNLLEGVANF
-452 YQLLSPLGIGIFYD
+452 YQQLSPLKIPIFYD
-466 QVQIR
+466 QQQIR

-479 ERNKDK
+479 ERNKEK

-493 VVNDDDLN
+493 VVSDEDLD
-501 VIKNAEITDNFI
+501 VIKNAEITDNFL
-513 LSDKGLVLL
+513 LSNKGLVLL
-522 SDQQKDLLRFMKRYT
+522 SDEQKDLLRFMKRYT
-537 KFEGA
+537 KFEGE
-542 PKDESAKGVTKFGL
+542 KKEQTKGLSRFGL

-578 TEEEEKFC
+578 TEDEEKFC
-586 HDIMT
+586 EKIMT
-591 MENMPQYDVDP
+591 MQDMPQYEVHE
-602 RYLEFARPYQLGG
+602 RYKDIARPYQIGG

-649 LKPKLKKVLIICPVS
+649 LKDKVKKVMIICPVS

-689 EYKTDAQVILTS
+689 EFKTDAQVILTS

-727 HLKNIRSLGANAA
+727 HLKNVRSLGANAA

-777 LGLVRSTSK
+777 LGVIKSTSK

-791 LARKTVKP
+791 LARRTVKP

-810 KELPEKIENHVFLE
+810 KELPEKIENHVFLD
-824 FNPEEK
+824 FTPEER
-830 ETYQAKLNAVRANM
+830 ETYQQKLNAVRSNM
-844 LNTGT
+844 LAPGA

-869 KQPSFQS
+869 KQPQLQS
-876 TKIDFLMDTLE
+876 TKIDFLMENLE
-887 SLTTEGH
+887 QLVTEGH

-901 FTTYLDLIQEKIK
+901 FTTYLDMIENKIK

-926 QSIKKRGEQVEY
+926 QTIKKRGEMVEL

-971 WWNPAVES
+971 WWNPAVER

-984 AHRIGQANKLTV
+984 AHRIGQENKLTV
-996 YRPIIKDSVEEKVL
+996 YRPIIKESVEEKVL

-1024 AEDDDDYFSGKLNME
+1024 AEDDDEYFSGKLNMD

>member
-1 MEYTNNS
+1 MEYPNNA
-8 PASLQELIQRS
+8 PTSLPDLIQKS
-19 FDASI
+19 FDSGT
-24 IFQAQKMVEQGRVS
+24 IFLGQKMVEQGRVS
-38 LSFVKGTFETYFIV
+38 LSFMKGSFETYFII

-64 SKISF
+64 AKVSF
-69 KRTENPDGKLT
+69 KRGEVAEGKLT

-85 KLWNFEKACHHT
+85 RLWTEAKPCHHD
-97 ASLMIKFS
+97 ASLLIKFAD
-105 QLQEKHEHQPGMGGA
+105 LQQKNDPAINNPISLSLMG
-120 GISMSLL
+120 
-127 SQEGVHVARYG
+127 QEGVHVERYG
-138 TLVKAAPAL
+138 TLLKSAPVL
-147 TGARMNS
+147 SGARMNS
-154 TFSSLQYTLSNRKTV
+154 TFSSLQYTLTNRKVV
-169 NFPAPTKWRGK
+169 NFPPPTKWYGK
-180 LHVDLVPAETL
+180 LIVNLVPATTL
-191 EEYRETL
+191 EEYKEAI
-198 YIEEKYTYRFSLKD
+198 YVEDKYTYQFSWQ
-212 GENEIKE
+212 NEDQVIKE
-219 VSVFDVLYLF
+219 VSLFEMLYMF
-229 NWKTGE
+229 NWKSGE
-235 ALDLP
+235 ALDLTTEM
-240 NDLRELISKLKLTD
+240 RELVSRLKLID
-254 VIGDIQDYI
+254 VIGDIQEFI
-263 RIFLPLRDK
+263 RIFLPLREK
-272 GLVELLVDGESWET
+272 GTVQLLIDNEPWES
-286 FPVEDMDYRFSINP
+286 FPVEDMEYRFSINP

-313 FTADQKLVPMPSPF
+313 FTPDQKLVPMPSPF
-327 LLFVSEQGWG
+327 LLFVSEQGWA

-345 ALQFFKTIIEDFDRE
+345 ALLFFKTLIEDFDRE
-360 TQFHKKFLHSASK
+360 TQFHKKYLHSASK
-373 KAIMAEWIS
+373 KQLMNEWIA
-382 LIFKA
+382 LLMKD
-387 DEIPFYDPAFKK
+387 DEIPFFDPAFRK
-399 IFILKTKI
+399 IFMLKTKI

-415 LDSFNEI
+415 LDSFSEVA
-422 GFKTSFYFKNERKIV
+422 FKTSFYFKDERKIV

-442 NNLLEGIAQF
+442 NTMMDGVANF
-452 YQLLSPLGIGIFYD
+452 YQLLTPMKIAIFYD

-479 ERNKDK
+479 ERNKEK

-493 VVNDDDLN
+493 VVSDEDLQ
-501 VIKNAEITDNFI
+501 VIKEAEITDNFI
-513 LSDKGLVLL
+513 LSNKGLVLL
-522 SDQQKDLLRFMKRYT
+522 SDEQKDLLRFMKRYT
-537 KFEGA
+537 KFEGEKKETA
-542 PKDESAKGVTKFGL
+542 TKGLTRFGL

-578 TEEEEKFC
+578 TTEEEDFCEK
-586 HDIMT
+586 IMT
-591 MENMPQYDVDP
+591 METMPQYDIDP
-602 RYLEFARPYQLGG
+602 RYEGLARPYQIGG

-649 LKPKLKKVLIICPVS
+649 LKDKAKKILIICPVS
-664 ILYNWKNE
+664 ILYNWRNE

-689 EYKTDAQVILTS
+689 EFKTDAQVTLTS

-709 FSTLG
+709 FGALG
-714 EEEFD
+714 QEEFD

-727 HLKNIRSLGANAA
+727 HLKNVRSLGANAA

-777 LGLVRSTSK
+777 LGIIKSTSK

-791 LARKTVKP
+791 LARRTVKP

-824 FNPEEK
+824 FSQEEK
-830 ETYQAKLNAVRANM
+830 DFYHQKLNAVRSNM
-844 LNTGT
+844 LTAGS

-869 KQPSFQS
+869 KQPEFHS

-887 SLTTEGH
+887 SLVTEGH
-894 KTLVFSQ
+894 KTLIFSQ
-901 FTTYLDLIQEKIK
+901 FTTYLDMIENKIK
-914 VAGWKMA
+914 VAGWKHT

-926 QSIKKRGEQVEY
+926 QSIKKRGEAVEH

-971 WWNPAVES
+971 WWNPAVER

-984 AHRIGQANKLTV
+984 AHRIGQENKLTV

-1010 ILQQSKRELFRDLM
+1010 VLQQSKRELFRDLM
-1024 AEDDDDYFSGKLNME
+1024 AEDDDEYFSGKLNMD

>member
-1 MEYTNNS
+1 MEYTNNIN
-8 PASLQELIQRS
+8 PIRGLLHKH
-19 FDASI
+19 FDASAQ
-24 IFQAQKMVEQGRVS
+24 FLSQKMVEQGRVS
-38 LSFVKGTFETYFIV
+38 LSFMKGSFETYFIV

-64 SKISF
+64 AKVSF
-69 KRTENPDGKLT
+69 KRIEGEEKITA
-80 TQCTC
+80 QCTC
-85 KLWNFEKACHHT
+85 ILPKPCHH
-97 ASLMIKFS
+97 AGSLLIKFS
-105 QLQEKHEHQPGMGGA
+105 DLQDKQESNPGQP
-120 GISMSLL
+120 ISLSLIA
-127 SQEGVHVARYG
+127 QEGVHVERYG
-138 TLVKAAPAL
+138 TLLKAAPAIP
-147 TGARMNS
+147 GAKMNS
-154 TFSSLQYTLSNRKTV
+154 TFSSLQYTLTNRKVV
-169 NFPAPTKWRGK
+169 NFPAPSRWRGK
-180 LHVDLVPAETL
+180 LLVNIIKASEL
-191 EEYRETL
+191 EEYRDVL
-198 YIEEKYTYRFSLKD
+198 YVEEKFTYQFQWVD
-212 GENEIKE
+212 EGNVTKE
-219 VSVFDVLYLF
+219 VSIFDVLYLY

-240 NDLRELISKLKLTD
+240 NEMRELVSKLKLID
-254 VIGDIQDYI
+254 VIGDIQDFI
-263 RIFLPLRDK
+263 RLFLPLREK
-272 GLVELLVDGESWET
+272 GTGDLLIEGESWDS
-286 FPVEDMDYRFSINP
+286 FPVEDMEYRFSINP

-313 FTADQKLVPMPSPF
+313 FTQDQKLVPMPSPF
-327 LLFVSEQGWG
+327 LLFVSEQGWA

-345 ALQFFKTIIEDFDRE
+345 ALLFFKTLIEDFERE
-360 TQFHKKFLHSASK
+360 TFFHKKYLHSASK
-373 KAIMAEWIS
+373 KVIMSEWIA
-382 LIFKA
+382 LVVK
-387 DEIPFYDPAFKK
+387 DQELPFFDPTFRKV
-399 IFILKTKI
+399 FMLNTKV
-407 FKKVFLAF
+407 FRKVFLAF
-415 LDSFNEI
+415 LDSFGEI
-422 GFKTSFYFKNERKIV
+422 GFKTSFYFKDDRKIV

-442 NNLLEGIAQF
+442 NNLLEGVANF
-452 YQLLSPLGIGIFYD
+452 YQQLTPLKIPIFYD
-466 QVQIR
+466 QQQIR

-479 ERNKDK
+479 ERNKEK

-493 VVNDDDLN
+493 IVNDDDLD
-501 VIKNAEITDNFI
+501 VIKNAEITDNFL
-513 LSDKGLVLL
+513 LSSKGLVLL
-522 SDQQKDLLRFMKRYT
+522 SDEQKDLLRFMKRYT
-537 KFEGA
+537 KFEGE
-542 PKDESAKGVTKFGL
+542 KKEQSKGLNKFGL

-578 TEEEEKFC
+578 TKEEEEFC
-586 HDIMT
+586 EKIMT
-591 MENMPQYDVDP
+591 MQDMPQYDVDD
-602 RYLEFARPYQLGG
+602 RYKDIARPYQIGG

-649 LKPKLKKVLIICPVS
+649 LKKKVSKILIICPVS
-664 ILYNWKNE
+664 ILYNWRNE

-689 EYKTDAQVILTS
+689 EFKTDAQVILTS

-709 FSTLG
+709 FGTLG
-714 EEEFD
+714 ETEFD

-763 YNIMDLCVPGVWGD
+763 YNIMDLCVPGIWGD
-777 LGLVRSTSK
+777 LGMIRSTSK

-791 LARKTVKP
+791 LARRTVKP

-810 KELPEKIENHVFLE
+810 KELPEKIENHIFLDFSQEERE
-824 FNPEEK
+824 FYK
-830 ETYQAKLNAVRANM
+830 QKLNAVRSNM
-844 LNTGT
+844 LAPGS

-869 KQPSFQS
+869 KQPNFHS
-876 TKIDFLMDTLE
+876 TKIDFLMENLE
-887 SLTTEGH
+887 QLVTEGH

-901 FTTYLDLIQEKIK
+901 FTTYLDMIENKIK

-926 QSIKKRGEQVEY
+926 QTIKKRTEMVEY

-971 WWNPAVES
+971 WWNPAVER

-984 AHRIGQANKLTV
+984 AHRIGQENKLTV
-996 YRPIIKDSVEEKVL
+996 YRPIIKESVEEKVL
-1010 ILQQSKRELFRDLM
+1010 VLQQSKRELFRDLM
-1024 AEDDDDYFSGKLNME
+1024 AEDDDDYFSGKLTMD

>member
-1 MEYTNNS
+1 MEYTNKNS
-8 PASLQELIQRS
+8 DLLNQNFEAST
-19 FDASI
+19 
-24 IFQAQKMVEQGRVS
+24 IFAAQKMVDQGRVS
-38 LSFVKGTFETYFIV
+38 LSFVRGSFESYFIV

-64 SKISF
+64 AKISF
-69 KRTENPDGKLT
+69 KRNELGEGKLT

-85 KLWNFEKACHHT
+85 KLWNTEKPCHHT
-97 ASLMIKFS
+97 ASLLIKFN
-105 QLQEKHEHQPGMGGA
+105 QMQEKHEANPQR
-120 GISMSLL
+120 SVSLNLMS
-127 SQEGVHVARYG
+127 QDGVHAPRYG
-138 TLVKAAPAL
+138 SLFKTATSIP
-147 TGARMNS
+147 GARSNS
-154 TFSSLQYTLSNRKTV
+154 TFSSLQYTLLNRKVV
-169 NFPAPTKWRGK
+169 NFPAPSKWRGT
-180 LHVDLVPAETL
+180 LQIDLVPASTL
-191 EEYRETL
+191 EEYKEVL
-198 YIEEKYTYRFSLKD
+198 YIEEKFTYVFSWKD
-212 GENEIKE
+212 ANQETREI
-219 VSVFDVLYLF
+219 SIFDVLYLF

-240 NDLRELISKLKLTD
+240 NDLRELISKIKLLD
-254 VIGDIQDYI
+254 VIGDIQDFI
-263 RIFLPLRDK
+263 RLFLPLQQK
-272 GLVELLVDGESWET
+272 GTAEISIEGTPWKE
-286 FPVEDMDYRFSINP
+286 FPVEDMEWRFTINP
-300 SPRKSFLNLELEL
+300 ASRKSFLNLELE
-313 FTADQKLVPMPSPF
+313 FYTADQKLVPMPSPF
-327 LLFVSEQGWG
+327 MLFISEQGWA

-345 ALQFFKTIIEDFDRE
+345 ALLFCKTLIEDFDRE
-360 TQFHKKFLHSASK
+360 THLHKKYLHSASK
-373 KAIMAEWIS
+373 KQIMTEWINV
-382 LIFKA
+382 INTD
-387 DEIPFYDPAFKK
+387 DEIPFFDPTFKK
-399 IFILKTKI
+399 IFILKSRV

-415 LDSFNEI
+415 IDSFGEI
-422 GFKTSFYFKNERKIV
+422 GLKTSFYFKEERKVV

-442 NNLLEGIAQF
+442 TNLLDGVANF
-452 YQLLSPLGIGIFYD
+452 YLQLTPLKIPIFYD
-466 QVQIR
+466 QQQIK
-471 TWKSSIRF
+471 TWKSTIRF
-479 ERNKDK
+479 ERNRDK

-493 VVNDDDLN
+493 VVSDEDLDI
-501 VIKNAEITDNFI
+501 IKNAEITDNFI
-513 LSDKGLVLL
+513 ISNQGLILL
-522 SDQQKDLLRFMKRYT
+522 SDEQKNLLRFMKRYT
-537 KFEGA
+537 KFEGEK
-542 PKDESAKGVTKFGL
+542 KDSASRGLSRFGL

-578 TEEEEKFC
+578 TTEEEEFC
-586 HDIMT
+586 DKIMN
-591 MENMPQYDVDP
+591 MQDMPQYEIDP
-602 RYLEFARPYQLGG
+602 KYSAIARPYQIAG

-623 EHKFGACLAD
+623 EHQFGACLAD

-649 LKPKLKKVLIICPVS
+649 LKDKLKKVLIICPVS

-672 LEKFSDLTY
+672 LEKFSDLSY

-689 EYKTDAQVILTS
+689 EFKTDAKVILTS

-714 EEEFD
+714 EDEFD

-727 HLKNIRSLGANAA
+727 HLKNVRSLGANAA
-740 RQLKAKFRICLTGTP
+740 RQIKAKFRICLTGTP

-777 LGLVRSTSK
+777 LGVIKSTSK

-791 LARKTVKP
+791 LARRTVKP

-824 FNPEEK
+824 FSPEEQ
-830 ETYQAKLNAVRANM
+830 EFYQQKLNTIRANM
-844 LNTGT
+844 LVAGN

-869 KQPSFQS
+869 KQPAFHSV
-876 TKIDFLMDTLE
+876 KIDFLMENLE
-887 SLTTEGH
+887 QLVTEGH

-901 FTTYLDLIQEKIK
+901 FTTYLDMIENKIK

-926 QSIKKRGEQVEY
+926 QTIKKRTEQVDY
-938 FQNGDAQIFLISLK
+938 FQKGDAQIFLISLK

-971 WWNPAVES
+971 WWNPAVER

-984 AHRIGQANKLTV
+984 AHRIGQENKLTV
-996 YRPIIKDSVEEKVL
+996 YRPIVKGSVEEKVL
-1010 ILQQSKRELFRDLM
+1010 VLQQSKRELFRDLM
-1024 AEDDDDYFSGKLNME
+1024 AEDDDEYFSGKLSME